1 MKKVI
6 GILAAALILSGCG
19 SSSDNHEIK
28 KTSFMKEGKNSLYA
42 LYNTKGQRYTKDMY
56 KTYTPFEGGYLVTNE
71 SDQTGYISNT
81 GKTIIKPGRYTSL
94 KTQGNMLVGESQPQT
109 GLYLSASSL
118 NMTENTLTQVFAN
131 DAVVW
136 STNDNDVIDI
146 NQEGYVYAKHAGT
159 ATLTATKDNASV
171 TCVIKVEALHP
182 YLSQES
188 LDVYTSEPAT
198 LTVNDFGARTIEWK
212 SKDPKIATVDNGV
225 IQGLKPGKTTIIAK
239 VGDDT
244 LKCKIKV
251 KRKTLKISQNEATL
265 YTGEEGQYGIENAY
279 PDIKWET
286 SNANVVT
293 VADGHIWAI
302 NPGKATIKATS
313 NGQTVKS
320 KVTVKKRTQRL
331 DQTKVTLLT
340 EQKVVLNVLDKK
352 NPEEV
357 VQWSSNKKKIASVNE
372 FGEVT
377 GLKKG
382 KAVIT
387 AKVGKKKY
395 KATITVK
402 KRQIKINPSKTTIEK
417 DQHIFLQ
424 VLNKK
429 DEDQAVWTTSND
441 QVVIVAPDTGEI
453 AGVKPGKATITVQ
466 AGNQKAKAKIT
477 VKAKPLSLSET
488 KIEMDE
494 ESDYGLSIN
503 NYENQKVKWTTS
515 DKTIAIVD
523 NGTIHANKAGKV
535 TITATIDKKDYTCD
549 VTVHKLIKVIDQ
561 KEMTV
566 IKGGQ
571 GQLSVTNVNP
581 EEVKWDSSDLNIATV
596 ENGTVYGI
604 RTGKVTITAT
614 VGKKKHT
621 SEVTVIR
628 NPETETKTRAADIS
642 LGGIEVLNTKG
653 KVLYKSSTKSGLLK
667 TDLPVIVKGKTYK
680 VVNNG
685 KTLYAGKKKVYYAS
699 SIDDASIVGFE
710 DSINVYFKNGKKSS
724 IKEVGNYSILASRKN
739 QAILYDADNQN
750 TLAVIGT
757 KIYSNDYALTGAEIT
772 NKNNVV
778 LTADDTVSLYRNG
791 EIVPTNSNFKDN
803 THFISRNKKIAYGP
817 HTVYNGKKTSELKN
831 VQVYPYA
838 YELSVSRYP
847 GFVKGKGYAYYDF
860 NGKKVS
866 PYYQEANQYDENK
879 CAIVQLKNGKYE
891 LINAEGENVL
901 KSSYPRL
908 EFIGN
913 SYYAAYNKNGQ
924 FKVYDCNG
932 KEALSDV
939 YTKIP
944 EKAAIVFD
952 GHPYLALEKNGRSY
966 IYDVDND
973 MKEIYSIEKEIVLHD
988 EGYFTIGDQYYTLTG
1003 QKIK

>member
-19 SSSDNHEIK
+19 SSSDNHDVK
-28 KTSFMKEGKNSLYA
+28 KSSFMKEGKNSLYA

-56 KTYTPFEGGYLVTNE
+56 KAYTPFEGGYLVTDAN
-71 SDQTGYISNT
+71 DQTGYISNT
-81 GKTIIKPGRYTSL
+81 GKTIVKPGRYTSL
-94 KTQGNMLVGESQPQT
+94 KTQGNMLVGETQPQT
-109 GLYLSASSL
+109 RLYLSASTL
-118 NMTENTLTQVFAN
+118 EMTENTLTQVFAN

-136 STNDNDVIDI
+136 STNDNDVINI
-146 NQEGYVYAKHAGT
+146 NQQGYVYAKHAGT
-159 ATLTATKDNASV
+159 AVLTATKDNASV
-171 TCVIKVEALHP
+171 TCVIKVKALHP
-182 YLSQES
+182 YFDHDS
-188 LDVYTSEPAT
+188 LDVYTLEPAT
-198 LTVNDFGARTIEWK
+198 LTVNDYGARTIEWK
-212 SKDPKIATVDNGV
+212 SKDPKIATVENGV
-225 IQGLKPGKTTIIAK
+225 IQGLKPGTTTISAK

-244 LKCKIKV
+244 LECKVKV
-251 KRKTLKISQNEATL
+251 KRKTFKISHKEATF
-265 YTGEEGQYGIENAY
+265 YVGDEGQLGIENAY

-286 SNANVVT
+286 SNAAVAT
-293 VADGHIWAI
+293 VANGHIWTMS
-302 NPGKATIKATS
+302 PGKATLKATS
-313 NGQTVKS
+313 NGQTVKCV
-320 KVTVKKRTQRL
+320 VTVKKRVPRL

-340 EQKVVLNVLDKK
+340 DQKVVLNILDKA
-352 NPEEV
+352 NPEDV

-387 AKVGKKKY
+387 AKIGKKKY
-395 KATITVK
+395 KATVTVK
-402 KRQIKINPSKTTIEK
+402 KRQIKINPAKTTIEK
-417 DQHIFLQ
+417 NQHIFLQ
-424 VLNKK
+424 LLNKK

-441 QVVIVAPDTGEI
+441 KVVIVAQSGEI
-453 AGVKPGKATITVQ
+453 AGVKPGKATITAQV
-466 AGNQKAKAKIT
+466 GKQKAKAEIT

-494 ESDYGLSIN
+494 ESDEALSIN
-503 NYENQKVKWTTS
+503 NYENQKVEWSSS
-515 DKTIAIVD
+515 DKSIATVE
-523 NGTIHANKAGKV
+523 NGIIHAKKEGTV
-535 TITATIDKKDYTCD
+535 TITATIDKKDYTCK

-571 GQLSVTNVNP
+571 GQLTITNVDP
-581 EEVKWDSSDLNIATV
+581 EKIKWDTSDYGIATV
-596 ENGTVYGI
+596 ANGTVYGLKTGKATI
-604 RTGKVTITAT
+604 TGKV
-614 VGKKKHT
+614 GKKTYTCK
-621 SEVTVIR
+621 VTVVR
-628 NPETETKTRAADIS
+628 NPDTETKTKAADIS

-653 KVLYKSSTKSGLLK
+653 KVLYKSSAKTGLLK
-667 TDLPVIVKGKTYK
+667 TNLPVVVKDKTYK
-680 VVNNG
+680 VINNG
-685 KTLYAGKKKVYYAS
+685 KTIYEGKKKVYYAS
-699 SIDDASIVGFE
+699 SYEDASIVAFN
-710 DSINVYFKNGKKSS
+710 DSINIYLKNGKKTS
-724 IKEVGNYSILASRKN
+724 IKEIGNYSILASRKD
-739 QAILYDADNQN
+739 QAILYDAYNKN
-750 TLAVIGT
+750 TLGVIGT
-757 KIYSNDYALTGAEIT
+757 KVYSNEYALTRAEIT
-772 NKNNVV
+772 KRNNVV
-778 LTADDTVSLYRNG
+778 LTAGDVVSLYKDG
-791 EIVPTNSNFKDN
+791 QIIPTNSNYKDN

-817 HTVYNGKKTSELKN
+817 HTVYNGKKTTELKG

-838 YELSVSRYP
+838 YELTVSRYP

-879 CAIVQLKNGKYE
+879 CAIVQLKNNKYE

-901 KSSYPRL
+901 KESYPRL

-932 KEALSDV
+932 KEALSDI

-944 EKAAIVFD
+944 ETAAIVFD

-966 IYDVDND
+966 IYDVDNG
-973 MKEIYSIEKEIVLHD
+973 MKEIYSIEKEIVLHE
-988 EGYFTIGDQYYTLTG
+988 EGYFTIGDKYYTLTG

>member
-19 SSSDNHEIK
+19 SSSDNHDVK
-28 KTSFMKEGKNSLYA
+28 KSSFMKEGKNSLYA

-56 KTYTPFEGGYLVTNE
+56 KAYTPFEGGYLVTDAN
-71 SDQTGYISNT
+71 DQTGYISNT
-81 GKTIIKPGRYTSL
+81 GKTIVKPGRYTSL
-94 KTQGNMLVGESQPQT
+94 KTQGNMLVGETQPQT
-109 GLYLSASSL
+109 RLYLSASTL
-118 NMTENTLTQVFAN
+118 EMTENTLTQVFAN

-136 STNDNDVIDI
+136 STNDNDVINI
-146 NQEGYVYAKHAGT
+146 NQQGYVYAKHAGT
-159 ATLTATKDNASV
+159 AVLTATKDNASV
-171 TCVIKVEALHP
+171 TCVIKVKALHP
-182 YLSQES
+182 YFDHDS
-188 LDVYTSEPAT
+188 LDVYTLEPAT
-198 LTVNDFGARTIEWK
+198 LTVNDYGARTIKWK
-212 SKDPKIATVDNGV
+212 SKDPKIATVENGV
-225 IQGLKPGKTTIIAK
+225 IQGLKPGTTTISAK

-244 LKCKIKV
+244 LECKVKV
-251 KRKTLKISQNEATL
+251 KRKTFKISHKEATF
-265 YTGEEGQYGIENAY
+265 YVGDEGQLGIENAY

-286 SNANVVT
+286 SNAAVAT
-293 VADGHIWAI
+293 VANGHIWTMS
-302 NPGKATIKATS
+302 PGKATLKATS
-313 NGQTVKS
+313 NGQTVKCV
-320 KVTVKKRTQRL
+320 VTVKKRVPRL

-340 EQKVVLNVLDKK
+340 DQKVVLNILDKA
-352 NPEEV
+352 NPEDV

-387 AKVGKKKY
+387 AKIGKKKY
-395 KATITVK
+395 KATVTVK
-402 KRQIKINPSKTTIEK
+402 KRQIKINPAKTTIEK
-417 DQHIFLQ
+417 NQHIFLQ
-424 VLNKK
+424 LLNKK

-441 QVVIVAPDTGEI
+441 KVVIVAQSGEI
-453 AGVKPGKATITVQ
+453 AGVKPGKATITAQV
-466 AGNQKAKAKIT
+466 GKQKAKAEIT

-494 ESDYGLSIN
+494 ESDEALSIN
-503 NYENQKVKWTTS
+503 NYENQKVEWSSS
-515 DKTIAIVD
+515 DKSIATVE
-523 NGTIHANKAGKV
+523 NGIIHAKKEGTV
-535 TITATIDKKDYTCD
+535 TITATIDKKDYTCK

-571 GQLSVTNVNP
+571 GQLTITNVDP
-581 EEVKWDSSDLNIATV
+581 EKIKWDTSDYGIATV
-596 ENGTVYGI
+596 ANGTVYGLKTGKATI
-604 RTGKVTITAT
+604 TGKV
-614 VGKKKHT
+614 GKKTYTCK
-621 SEVTVIR
+621 VTVVR
-628 NPETETKTRAADIS
+628 NPDTETKTKAADIS

-653 KVLYKSSTKSGLLK
+653 KVLYKSSTKTGLLK
-667 TDLPVIVKGKTYK
+667 TNLPVVVKDKTYK
-680 VVNNG
+680 VINNG
-685 KTLYAGKKKVYYAS
+685 KSIYEGKKKVYYAS
-699 SIDDASIVGFE
+699 SYEDASIVAFN
-710 DSINVYFKNGKKSS
+710 DSINIYLKNGKKTS
-724 IKEVGNYSILASRKN
+724 IKEVGNYSILASRKD
-739 QAILYDADNQN
+739 QAILYDAYNKN
-750 TLAVIGT
+750 TLGVIGT
-757 KIYSNDYALTGAEIT
+757 KVYSNEYALTRAEIT
-772 NKNNVV
+772 KRNNVV
-778 LTADDTVSLYRNG
+778 LTAGDVVSLYKDG
-791 EIVPTNSNFKDN
+791 QIIPTNSNYKDD

-817 HTVYNGKKTSELKN
+817 HTVYNGKKTTELKG

-838 YELSVSRYP
+838 YELTVSRYP

-879 CAIVQLKNGKYE
+879 CAIVQLKNNKYE

-901 KSSYPRL
+901 KESYPRL

-932 KEALSDV
+932 KEALSDI

-944 EKAAIVFD
+944 ETAAIVFD

-966 IYDVDND
+966 IYDVDNG
-973 MKEIYSIEKEIVLHD
+973 MKEIYSIEKEIVLHE
-988 EGYFTIGDQYYTLTG
+988 EGYFTIGDKYYTLTG

>member
-19 SSSDNHEIK
+19 SSSDNHDVK
-28 KTSFMKEGKNSLYA
+28 KSSFMKEGKNSLYA

-56 KTYTPFEGGYLVTNE
+56 KAYTPFEGGYLVTDAN
-71 SDQTGYISNT
+71 DQTGYISNT
-81 GKTIIKPGRYTSL
+81 GKTIVKPGRYTSL
-94 KTQGNMLVGESQPQT
+94 KTQGNMLVGETQPQT
-109 GLYLSASSL
+109 RLYLSASTL
-118 NMTENTLTQVFAN
+118 EMTENTLTQVFAN

-136 STNDNDVIDI
+136 STNDNDVINI
-146 NQEGYVYAKHAGT
+146 NQQGYVYAKHAGT
-159 ATLTATKDNASV
+159 AVLTATKDNASV
-171 TCVIKVEALHP
+171 TCEIKVKALHP
-182 YLSQES
+182 YFDHDS
-188 LDVYTSEPAT
+188 LDVYTLEPAT
-198 LTVNDFGARTIEWK
+198 LTVNDYGARTIEWK
-212 SKDPKIATVDNGV
+212 SKDPKIATVENGV
-225 IQGLKPGKTTIIAK
+225 IQGLKPGTTTISAK

-244 LKCKIKV
+244 LECKVKV
-251 KRKTLKISQNEATL
+251 KRKTFKISHKEATF
-265 YTGEEGQYGIENAY
+265 YVGDEGQLGIENAY

-286 SNANVVT
+286 SNAAVAT
-293 VADGHIWAI
+293 VANGHIWTMS
-302 NPGKATIKATS
+302 PGKATLKATS
-313 NGQTVKS
+313 NGQTVKCV
-320 KVTVKKRTQRL
+320 VTVKKRVPRL

-340 EQKVVLNVLDKK
+340 DQKVVLNILDKA
-352 NPEEV
+352 NPEDI

-387 AKVGKKKY
+387 AKIGKKKY
-395 KATITVK
+395 KATVTVK
-402 KRQIKINPSKTTIEK
+402 KRQIKINPAKTTIEK
-417 DQHIFLQ
+417 NQHIFLQ
-424 VLNKK
+424 LLNKK

-441 QVVIVAPDTGEI
+441 KVVIVAQSGEI
-453 AGVKPGKATITVQ
+453 AGVKPGKATITAQV
-466 AGNQKAKAKIT
+466 GKQKAKAEIT

-494 ESDYGLSIN
+494 ESDEALSIN
-503 NYENQKVKWTTS
+503 NYENQKVEWSSS
-515 DKTIAIVD
+515 DKSIATVE
-523 NGTIHANKAGKV
+523 NGIIHAKKEGTV
-535 TITATIDKKDYTCD
+535 TITATIDKKDYTCK

-571 GQLSVTNVNP
+571 GQLTITNVDP
-581 EEVKWDSSDLNIATV
+581 EKIKWDTSDYGIATV
-596 ENGTVYGI
+596 ANGTVYGLKTGKATI
-604 RTGKVTITAT
+604 TGKV
-614 VGKKKHT
+614 GKKTYTCK
-621 SEVTVIR
+621 VTVVR
-628 NPETETKTRAADIS
+628 NPDTETKTKAADIS

-653 KVLYKSSTKSGLLK
+653 KVLYKSSAKTGLLK
-667 TDLPVIVKGKTYK
+667 TNLPVVVKDKTYK
-680 VVNNG
+680 VINNG
-685 KTLYAGKKKVYYAS
+685 KTIYEGKKKVYYAS
-699 SIDDASIVGFE
+699 SYEDASIVAFN
-710 DSINVYFKNGKKSS
+710 DSINIYLKNGKKTS
-724 IKEVGNYSILASRKN
+724 IKEVGNYSILASRKD
-739 QAILYDADNQN
+739 QAILYDAYNKN
-750 TLAVIGT
+750 TLGVIGT
-757 KIYSNDYALTGAEIT
+757 KVYSNEYALTRAEIT
-772 NKNNVV
+772 KRNNVV
-778 LTADDTVSLYRNG
+778 LTAGDVVSLYKDG
-791 EIVPTNSNFKDN
+791 QIIPTNSNYKDN

-817 HTVYNGKKTSELKN
+817 HTVYNGKKTTELKG

-838 YELSVSRYP
+838 YELTVSRYP

-879 CAIVQLKNGKYE
+879 CAIVQLKNNKYE

-901 KSSYPRL
+901 KESYPRL

-932 KEALSDV
+932 KEALSDI

-944 EKAAIVFD
+944 ETAAIVFD

-966 IYDVDND
+966 IYDVDNG
-973 MKEIYSIEKEIVLHD
+973 MKEIYSIEKEIVLHE
-988 EGYFTIGDQYYTLTG
+988 EGYFTIGDKYYTLTG

>member
-19 SSSDNHEIK
+19 SSSDNHDVK
-28 KTSFMKEGKNSLYA
+28 KSSFMKEGKNSLYA

-56 KTYTPFEGGYLVTNE
+56 KAYTPFEGGYLVTDAN
-71 SDQTGYISNT
+71 DQTGYISNT
-81 GKTIIKPGRYTSL
+81 GKTIVKPGRYTSL
-94 KTQGNMLVGESQPQT
+94 KTQGNMLVGETQPQT
-109 GLYLSASSL
+109 RLYLSASTL
-118 NMTENTLTQVFAN
+118 EMTENTLTQVFAN

-136 STNDNDVIDI
+136 STNDNDVINI
-146 NQEGYVYAKHAGT
+146 NQQGYVYAKHAGT
-159 ATLTATKDNASV
+159 AVLTATKDNASV
-171 TCVIKVEALHP
+171 TCVIKVKALHP
-182 YLSQES
+182 YFDHDS
-188 LDVYTSEPAT
+188 LDVYTLEPAT
-198 LTVNDFGARTIEWK
+198 LTVNDYGARTIKWK
-212 SKDPKIATVDNGV
+212 SKDPKIATVENGV
-225 IQGLKPGKTTIIAK
+225 IQGLKPGTTTISAK

-244 LKCKIKV
+244 LECKVKV
-251 KRKTLKISQNEATL
+251 KRKTFKISHKEATF
-265 YTGEEGQYGIENAY
+265 YVGDEGQLGIENAY

-286 SNANVVT
+286 SNAAVAT
-293 VADGHIWAI
+293 VANGHIWTMGS
-302 NPGKATIKATS
+302 GKATLKATS
-313 NGQTVKS
+313 NGQTVKCV
-320 KVTVKKRTQRL
+320 VTVKKRVPRL

-340 EQKVVLNVLDKK
+340 DQKVVLNILDKA
-352 NPEEV
+352 NPEDV

-387 AKVGKKKY
+387 AKIGKKKY
-395 KATITVK
+395 KATVTVK
-402 KRQIKINPSKTTIEK
+402 KRQIKINPAKTTIEK
-417 DQHIFLQ
+417 NQHIFLQ
-424 VLNKK
+424 LLNKK

-441 QVVIVAPDTGEI
+441 KVVIVAQSGEI
-453 AGVKPGKATITVQ
+453 AGVKPGKATITAQV
-466 AGNQKAKAKIT
+466 GKQKAKAEIT

-494 ESDYGLSIN
+494 ESDEALSIN
-503 NYENQKVKWTTS
+503 NYENQKVEWSSS
-515 DKTIAIVD
+515 DESIATVE
-523 NGTIHANKAGKV
+523 NGIIHAKKEGTV
-535 TITATIDKKDYTCD
+535 TITATIDKKDYTCK

-571 GQLSVTNVNP
+571 GQLTITNVDP
-581 EEVKWDSSDLNIATV
+581 EKIKWDTSDYGIATV
-596 ENGTVYGI
+596 ANGTVYGMKTGKATI
-604 RTGKVTITAT
+604 TGKV
-614 VGKKKHT
+614 GKKTYTCK
-621 SEVTVIR
+621 VTVVR
-628 NPETETKTRAADIS
+628 NPDTETKTKAADIS

-653 KVLYKSSTKSGLLK
+653 KVLYKSSAKTGLLK
-667 TDLPVIVKGKTYK
+667 TNLPVVVKDKTYK
-680 VVNNG
+680 VINNG
-685 KTLYAGKKKVYYAS
+685 KTIYEGKKKVYYAS
-699 SIDDASIVGFE
+699 SYEDASIVAFN
-710 DSINVYFKNGKKSS
+710 DSINIYLKNGKKTS
-724 IKEVGNYSILASRKN
+724 IKEVGNYSILASRKD
-739 QAILYDADNQN
+739 QAILYDAYNKN
-750 TLAVIGT
+750 TLGVIGT
-757 KIYSNDYALTGAEIT
+757 KVYSNEYALTRAEIT
-772 NKNNVV
+772 KKNNVV
-778 LTADDTVSLYRNG
+778 LTAGDVVSLYKDG
-791 EIVPTNSNFKDN
+791 QIIPTNSNYKDN

-817 HTVYNGKKTSELKN
+817 HTVYNGKKTTELKG

-838 YELSVSRYP
+838 YELTVSRYP

-879 CAIVQLKNGKYE
+879 CAIVQLKNNKYE

-901 KSSYPRL
+901 KESYPRL

-932 KEALSDV
+932 KEALSDI

-944 EKAAIVFD
+944 ETAAIVFD

-966 IYDVDND
+966 IYDVDNG
-973 MKEIYSIEKEIVLHD
+973 MKEIYSIEKEIVLHE
-988 EGYFTIGDQYYTLTG
+988 EGYFTIGDKYYTLTG

>member
-19 SSSDNHEIK
+19 SSSDNHDVK
-28 KTSFMKEGKNSLYA
+28 KSSFMKEGKNSLYA

-56 KTYTPFEGGYLVTNE
+56 KAYTPFEGGYLVTDAN
-71 SDQTGYISNT
+71 DQTGYISNT
-81 GKTIIKPGRYTSL
+81 GKTIVKPGRYTSL
-94 KTQGNMLVGESQPQT
+94 KTQGNMLVGETQPQT
-109 GLYLSASSL
+109 RLYLSASTL
-118 NMTENTLTQVFAN
+118 EMTENTLTQVFAN

-136 STNDNDVIDI
+136 STNDNDVINI
-146 NQEGYVYAKHAGT
+146 NQQGYVYAKHAGT
-159 ATLTATKDNASV
+159 AVLTATKDNASV
-171 TCVIKVEALHP
+171 TCVIRVKALHP
-182 YLSQES
+182 YFDHDS
-188 LDVYTSEPAT
+188 LDVYTLEPAT
-198 LTVNDFGARTIEWK
+198 LTVNDYGARTIKWK
-212 SKDPKIATVDNGV
+212 SKDPKIATVENGV
-225 IQGLKPGKTTIIAK
+225 IQGLKPGTTTISAK

-244 LKCKIKV
+244 LECKVKV
-251 KRKTLKISQNEATL
+251 KRKTFKISHKEATF
-265 YTGEEGQYGIENAY
+265 YVGDEGQLGIENAY

-286 SNANVVT
+286 SNAAVAT
-293 VADGHIWAI
+293 VANGHIWTMS
-302 NPGKATIKATS
+302 PGKATLKATS
-313 NGQTVKS
+313 NGQTVKCV
-320 KVTVKKRTQRL
+320 VTVKKRVPRL

-340 EQKVVLNVLDKK
+340 DQKVVLNILDKA
-352 NPEEV
+352 NPEDV

-387 AKVGKKKY
+387 AKIGKKKY
-395 KATITVK
+395 KATVTVK
-402 KRQIKINPSKTTIEK
+402 KRQIKINPAKTTIEK
-417 DQHIFLQ
+417 NQHIFLQ
-424 VLNKK
+424 LLNKK

-441 QVVIVAPDTGEI
+441 KVVIVAQSGEI
-453 AGVKPGKATITVQ
+453 AGVKPGKATITAQV
-466 AGNQKAKAKIT
+466 GKQKAKAEIT

-494 ESDYGLSIN
+494 ESDEALSIN
-503 NYENQKVKWTTS
+503 NYENQKVEWSSS
-515 DKTIAIVD
+515 DKSIATVE
-523 NGTIHANKAGKV
+523 NGIIHAKKEGTV
-535 TITATIDKKDYTCD
+535 TITATIDKKDYTCK

-571 GQLSVTNVNP
+571 GQLTITNVDP
-581 EEVKWDSSDLNIATV
+581 EKIKWDTSDYGIATV
-596 ENGTVYGI
+596 ANGTVYGLKTGKATI
-604 RTGKVTITAT
+604 TGKV
-614 VGKKKHT
+614 GKKTYTCK
-621 SEVTVIR
+621 VTVVR
-628 NPETETKTRAADIS
+628 NPDTETKTKAADIS

-653 KVLYKSSTKSGLLK
+653 KVLYKSSTKTGLLK
-667 TDLPVIVKGKTYK
+667 TNLPVVVKDKTYK
-680 VVNNG
+680 VINNG
-685 KTLYAGKKKVYYAS
+685 KTIYEGKKKVYYAS
-699 SIDDASIVGFE
+699 SYEDASIVAFN
-710 DSINVYFKNGKKSS
+710 DSINIYLKNGKKTS
-724 IKEVGNYSILASRKN
+724 IKEVGNYSILASRKD
-739 QAILYDADNQN
+739 QAILYDAYNKN
-750 TLAVIGT
+750 TLGVIGT
-757 KIYSNDYALTGAEIT
+757 KVYSNEYALTRAEIT
-772 NKNNVV
+772 KRNNVV
-778 LTADDTVSLYRNG
+778 LTAGDVVSLYKDG
-791 EIVPTNSNFKDN
+791 QIIPTNSNYKDN

-817 HTVYNGKKTSELKN
+817 HTVYNGKKTTELKG

-838 YELSVSRYP
+838 YELTVSRYP

-879 CAIVQLKNGKYE
+879 CAIVQLKNNKYE

-901 KSSYPRL
+901 KESYPRL

-932 KEALSDV
+932 KEALSDI

-944 EKAAIVFD
+944 ETAAIVFD

-966 IYDVDND
+966 IYDVDNG
-973 MKEIYSIEKEIVLHD
+973 MKEIYSIEKEIVLHE
-988 EGYFTIGDQYYTLTG
+988 EGYFTIGDKYYTLTG

>member
-19 SSSDNHEIK
+19 SSSDNHDVK
-28 KTSFMKEGKNSLYA
+28 KSSFMKEGKNSLYA

-56 KTYTPFEGGYLVTNE
+56 KAYTPFEGGYLVTDAN
-71 SDQTGYISNT
+71 DQTGYISNT
-81 GKTIIKPGRYTSL
+81 GKTIVKPGRYTSL
-94 KTQGNMLVGESQPQT
+94 KTQGNMLVGETQPQT
-109 GLYLSASSL
+109 RLYLSASTL
-118 NMTENTLTQVFAN
+118 EITENTLTQVFAN

-136 STNDNDVIDI
+136 STNDNDVINI
-146 NQEGYVYAKHAGT
+146 NQQGYVYAKHAGI
-159 ATLTATKDNASV
+159 AVLTATKDNASV
-171 TCVIKVEALHP
+171 TCVIKVKALHP
-182 YLSQES
+182 YFDHDS
-188 LDVYTSEPAT
+188 LDVYTLEPAT
-198 LTVNDFGARTIEWK
+198 LTVNDYGARTIKWK
-212 SKDPKIATVDNGV
+212 SKDPKIATVENGV
-225 IQGLKPGKTTIIAK
+225 IQGLKPGTTTISAK

-244 LKCKIKV
+244 LECKVKV
-251 KRKTLKISQNEATL
+251 KRKTFKISHKEATF
-265 YTGEEGQYGIENAY
+265 YVGDEGQLGIENAY

-286 SNANVVT
+286 SNAAVAT
-293 VADGHIWAI
+293 VANGHIWTMS
-302 NPGKATIKATS
+302 PGKATLKATS
-313 NGQTVKS
+313 NGQTVKCV
-320 KVTVKKRTQRL
+320 VTVKKRVPRL

-340 EQKVVLNVLDKK
+340 DQKVVLNILDKA
-352 NPEEV
+352 NPEDV

-387 AKVGKKKY
+387 AKIGKKKY
-395 KATITVK
+395 KATVTVK
-402 KRQIKINPSKTTIEK
+402 KRQIKINPAKTTIEK
-417 DQHIFLQ
+417 NQHIFLQ
-424 VLNKK
+424 LLNKK

-441 QVVIVAPDTGEI
+441 KVVIVAQSGEI
-453 AGVKPGKATITVQ
+453 AGVKPGKATITAQV
-466 AGNQKAKAKIT
+466 GKQKAKAEIT

-494 ESDYGLSIN
+494 ESDEALSIN
-503 NYENQKVKWTTS
+503 NYENQKVEWSSS
-515 DKTIAIVD
+515 DKSIATVE
-523 NGTIHANKAGKV
+523 NGIIHAKKEGTV
-535 TITATIDKKDYTCD
+535 TITATIDKKDYTCK

-571 GQLSVTNVNP
+571 GQLTITNVDP
-581 EEVKWDSSDLNIATV
+581 EKIKWDTSDYGIATV
-596 ENGTVYGI
+596 ANGTVYGLKTGKATI
-604 RTGKVTITAT
+604 TGKV
-614 VGKKKHT
+614 GKKTYTCK
-621 SEVTVIR
+621 VTVVR
-628 NPETETKTRAADIS
+628 NPDTETKTKAADIS

-653 KVLYKSSTKSGLLK
+653 KVLYKSSAKTGLLK
-667 TDLPVIVKGKTYK
+667 TNLPVVVKDKTYK
-680 VVNNG
+680 VINNG
-685 KTLYAGKKKVYYAS
+685 KTIYEGKKKVYYAS
-699 SIDDASIVGFE
+699 SYEDASIVAFN
-710 DSINVYFKNGKKSS
+710 DSINIYLKNGKKTS
-724 IKEVGNYSILASRKN
+724 IKEVGNYSILASRKD
-739 QAILYDADNQN
+739 QAILYDAYNKN
-750 TLAVIGT
+750 TLGVIGT
-757 KIYSNDYALTGAEIT
+757 KVYSNEYALTRAEIT
-772 NKNNVV
+772 KRNNVV
-778 LTADDTVSLYRNG
+778 LTAGDVVSLYKDG
-791 EIVPTNSNFKDN
+791 QIIPTNSNYKDN

-817 HTVYNGKKTSELKN
+817 HTVYNGKKTTELKG

-838 YELSVSRYP
+838 YELTVSRYP

-879 CAIVQLKNGKYE
+879 CAIVQLKNNKYE

-901 KSSYPRL
+901 KESYPRL

-932 KEALSDV
+932 KEALSDI

-944 EKAAIVFD
+944 ETAAIVFD

-966 IYDVDND
+966 IYDVDNG
-973 MKEIYSIEKEIVLHD
+973 MKEIYSIEKEIVLHE
-988 EGYFTIGDQYYTLTG
+988 EGYFTIGDKYYTLTG

>member
-6 GILAAALILSGCG
+6 GILTAALILSGCG
-19 SSSDNHEIK
+19 SSSDNHDVK
-28 KTSFMKEGKNSLYA
+28 KSSFMKEGKNSLYA

-56 KTYTPFEGGYLVTNE
+56 KAYTPFEGGYLVTDAN
-71 SDQTGYISNT
+71 DQTGYISNT
-81 GKTIIKPGRYTSL
+81 GKTIVKPGRYTSL
-94 KTQGNMLVGESQPQT
+94 KTQGNMLVGETQPQT
-109 GLYLSASSL
+109 RLYLSASSL
-118 NMTENTLTQVFAN
+118 EMTENTLTQVFAN

-159 ATLTATKDNASV
+159 AVLTATKDNAFV
-171 TCVIKVEALHP
+171 TCVIKVAALHP
-182 YLSQES
+182 YFDHES

-198 LTVNDFGARTIEWK
+198 LTVNDYGARTIEWK
-212 SKDPKIATVDNGV
+212 SKDPKIATVENGV
-225 IQGLKPGKTTIIAK
+225 IQGLKPGTTTISAK

-244 LKCKIKV
+244 LKCKVKV
-251 KRKTLKISQNEATL
+251 KRKKLKISQNEATL

-320 KVTVKKRTQRL
+320 KVTVKKRVPRL

-340 EQKVVLNVLDKK
+340 DQKVVLNILDKA
-352 NPEEV
+352 NPEDA

-387 AKVGKKKY
+387 AKIGKKKY
-395 KATITVK
+395 KATVTVK
-402 KRQIKINPSKTTIEK
+402 KRQIKINPAKTTIEK

-424 VLNKK
+424 LLNKK

-441 QVVIVAPDTGEI
+441 KVVIVAQSGEI

-466 AGNQKAKAKIT
+466 AGNQKAKAEIT

-494 ESDYGLSIN
+494 GSDEALSIN
-503 NYENQKVKWTTS
+503 NYENQKVEWTSS
-515 DKTIAIVD
+515 DESIATVE
-523 NGTIHANKAGKV
+523 NGIIHAKKEGKV

-566 IKGGQ
+566 IKGSQ
-571 GQLSVTNVNP
+571 GQLTITNVDP
-581 EEVKWDSSDLNIATV
+581 EKIKWDSSDYDIATV
-596 ENGTVYGI
+596 ANGTVYGMKTGKATI
-604 RTGKVTITAT
+604 TGKV
-614 VGKKKHT
+614 GKKTYTCK
-621 SEVTVIR
+621 VTVVR
-628 NPETETKTRAADIS
+628 NPDTETKTKAADVS

-667 TDLPVIVKGKTYK
+667 TDLPIIVKGKTYK
-680 VVNNG
+680 VVNND
-685 KTLYAGKKKVYYAS
+685 KTLYVGKKKVYYAS
-699 SIDDASIVGFE
+699 SYEDASIVAFN
-710 DSINVYFKNGKKSS
+710 DSINIYLKNGKKTS

-750 TLAVIGT
+750 TLGVIGT
-757 KIYSNDYALTGAEIT
+757 KVYSNDYALTGAEIT

-778 LTADDTVSLYRNG
+778 LTAGDVVSLYKDG
-791 EIVPTNSNFKDN
+791 KIIPTNSNYKDN
-803 THFISRNKKIAYGP
+803 TQFISRNKKIAYGP
-817 HTVYNGKKTSELKN
+817 HTVYNGKKTSELKG

-838 YELSVSRYP
+838 YELTVSRYP

-879 CAIVQLKNGKYE
+879 CAIVQLKNNKYE

-901 KSSYPRL
+901 KESYPRL

-932 KEALSDV
+932 KEALSDI

-944 EKAAIVFD
+944 ETAAIVFD

-966 IYDVDND
+966 IYDVDNG
-973 MKEIYSIEKEIVLHD
+973 MKEIYSIEKEIVLHE
-988 EGYFTIGDQYYTLTG
+988 EGYFTIGDKYYTLTG

>member
-19 SSSDNHEIK
+19 SSSDNHDVK
-28 KTSFMKEGKNSLYA
+28 KSSFMKEGKNSLYA

-56 KTYTPFEGGYLVTNE
+56 KTYTPFEGGYLVTDAN
-71 SDQTGYISNT
+71 DQTGYISNT
-81 GKTIIKPGRYTSL
+81 GKTIVKPGRYTSL
-94 KTQGNMLVGESQPQT
+94 KTQGNMLVGENQPQT
-109 GLYLSASSL
+109 RLYLSASTL
-118 NMTENTLTQVFAN
+118 EMTENTLTQVFAN

-136 STNDNDVIDI
+136 STNDNDVINI
-146 NQEGYVYAKHAGT
+146 NQQGYVYAKHAGT
-159 ATLTATKDNASV
+159 AVLTATKDNASV

-182 YLSQES
+182 YFDHES

-198 LTVNDFGARTIEWK
+198 LTVNDYGARTIEWK
-212 SKDPKIATVDNGV
+212 SKDPKIATVENGV
-225 IQGLKPGKTTIIAK
+225 IQGLKPGTTTISAK

-244 LKCKIKV
+244 LECKVKV
-251 KRKTLKISQNEATL
+251 KRKTFKISHKEATF
-265 YTGEEGQYGIENAY
+265 YAGDEGQLGIENAY

-286 SNANVVT
+286 SNAAVAT
-293 VADGHIWAI
+293 VANGHIWTMS
-302 NPGKATIKATS
+302 PGKATLKATS
-313 NGQTVKS
+313 NGQTVKCV
-320 KVTVKKRTQRL
+320 VTVKKRVPRL

-340 EQKVVLNVLDKK
+340 DQKVVLNILDKA
-352 NPEEV
+352 NPEDV

-387 AKVGKKKY
+387 AKIGKKKY
-395 KATITVK
+395 KATVTVK
-402 KRQIKINPSKTTIEK
+402 KRQIKINPAKTTIEK

-424 VLNKK
+424 LLNKK

-441 QVVIVAPDTGEI
+441 KVVIVAQSGEI
-453 AGVKPGKATITVQ
+453 AGVKPGKATITAQV
-466 AGNQKAKAKIT
+466 GKQKAKAEIT

-494 ESDYGLSIN
+494 GSDEALSIN
-503 NYENQKVKWTTS
+503 NYENQKVKWTSS
-515 DKTIAIVD
+515 DESIATVE
-523 NGTIHANKAGKV
+523 NGIIHAKKEGKV

-549 VTVHKLIKVIDQ
+549 VTVNKLVKVIDQ

-571 GQLSVTNVNP
+571 GQLTITNVDP
-581 EEVKWDSSDLNIATV
+581 EKIKWGTSDYGIATV
-596 ENGTVYGI
+596 ANGTVYGLKTGKATI
-604 RTGKVTITAT
+604 TGKV
-614 VGKKKHT
+614 GKKTYTCK
-621 SEVTVIR
+621 VTVVR
-628 NPETETKTRAADIS
+628 NPDTETKTKAADVS

-653 KVLYKSSTKSGLLK
+653 KVLYKSSAKTGLLK
-667 TDLPVIVKGKTYK
+667 TNLPVVVKGKTYK
-680 VVNNG
+680 VINNG
-685 KTLYAGKKKVYYAS
+685 KTIYEGKKKVYYAS
-699 SIDDASIVGFE
+699 SYEDASIVAFN
-710 DSINVYFKNGKKSS
+710 DSINIYLKNGKKTS
-724 IKEVGNYSILASRKN
+724 IKEVGNYSILASRKD
-739 QAILYDADNQN
+739 QAILYDAYNQN
-750 TLAVIGT
+750 TLGVIGT
-757 KIYSNDYALTGAEIT
+757 KVYSNDYALTSAEIT
-772 NKNNVV
+772 KKNNVV
-778 LTADDTVSLYRNG
+778 LTAGDVVSLYKDG
-791 EIVPTNSNFKDN
+791 QIIPTNSNYKDN

-817 HTVYNGKKTSELKN
+817 HTVYNGKKKTELKG

-838 YELSVSRYP
+838 YELTVSRYP

-879 CAIVQLKNGKYE
+879 CAIVQLKNNKYE

-901 KSSYPRL
+901 KESYPRL

-932 KEALSDV
+932 KEALSDI

-944 EKAAIVFD
+944 ETAAIVFD

-973 MKEIYSIEKEIVLHD
+973 MKEIYSIEKEIVLHE
-988 EGYFTIGDQYYTLTG
+988 EGYFTIGDKYYTLTG

>member
-19 SSSDNHEIK
+19 SSSDNHDVK
-28 KTSFMKEGKNSLYA
+28 KSSFMKEGKNSLYA

-56 KTYTPFEGGYLVTNE
+56 KTYTPFEGGYLVTDAN
-71 SDQTGYISNT
+71 DQTGYISNT
-81 GKTIIKPGRYTSL
+81 GKTIVKPGRYTSL
-94 KTQGNMLVGESQPQT
+94 KTQGNMLVGENQPQT
-109 GLYLSASSL
+109 RLYLSASTL
-118 NMTENTLTQVFAN
+118 EMTENTLTQVFAN

-136 STNDNDVIDI
+136 STNDNDVINI
-146 NQEGYVYAKHAGT
+146 NQQGYVYAKHAGT
-159 ATLTATKDNASV
+159 AVLTATKDNASV

-182 YLSQES
+182 YFDHES

-198 LTVNDFGARTIEWK
+198 LTVNDYGARTIEWK
-212 SKDPKIATVDNGV
+212 SKDPKIATVENGV
-225 IQGLKPGKTTIIAK
+225 IQGLKPGTTTISAK

-244 LKCKIKV
+244 LECKVKV
-251 KRKTLKISQNEATL
+251 KRKTFKISHKEATF
-265 YTGEEGQYGIENAY
+265 YVGDEGQLGIENAY

-286 SNANVVT
+286 SNAAVAT
-293 VADGHIWAI
+293 VANGHIWTMS
-302 NPGKATIKATS
+302 PGKATLKATS
-313 NGQTVKS
+313 NGQTVKCV
-320 KVTVKKRTQRL
+320 VTVKKRVPRL

-340 EQKVVLNVLDKK
+340 DQKVVLNILDKA
-352 NPEEV
+352 NPEDV

-387 AKVGKKKY
+387 AKIGKKKY
-395 KATITVK
+395 KATVTVK
-402 KRQIKINPSKTTIEK
+402 KRQIKINPAKTTIEK

-424 VLNKK
+424 LLNKK

-441 QVVIVAPDTGEI
+441 KVVIVAQSGEI
-453 AGVKPGKATITVQ
+453 AGVKPGKATITAQV
-466 AGNQKAKAKIT
+466 GKQKAKAEIT

-494 ESDYGLSIN
+494 GSDEALSIN
-503 NYENQKVKWTTS
+503 NYENQNVKWTSS
-515 DKTIAIVD
+515 DESIATVE
-523 NGTIHANKAGKV
+523 NGIIHAKKEGKV

-549 VTVHKLIKVIDQ
+549 VTVNKLVKVIDQ

-571 GQLSVTNVNP
+571 GQLTITNVDP
-581 EEVKWDSSDLNIATV
+581 EKIKWGTSDYGIATV
-596 ENGTVYGI
+596 ANGTVYGLKTGKATI
-604 RTGKVTITAT
+604 TGKV
-614 VGKKKHT
+614 GKKTYTCK
-621 SEVTVIR
+621 VTVVR
-628 NPETETKTRAADIS
+628 NPDTETKTKAADVS

-653 KVLYKSSTKSGLLK
+653 KVLYKSSAKTGLLK
-667 TDLPVIVKGKTYK
+667 TNLPVVVKDKTYK
-680 VVNNG
+680 VINNG
-685 KTLYAGKKKVYYAS
+685 KTIYEGKKKVYYAS
-699 SIDDASIVGFE
+699 SYEDASIVAFN
-710 DSINVYFKNGKKSS
+710 DSINIYLKNGKKTS
-724 IKEVGNYSILASRKN
+724 IKEVGNYSILASRKD
-739 QAILYDADNQN
+739 QAILYDAYNQN

-757 KIYSNDYALTGAEIT
+757 KVYSNDYALTSAEIT
-772 NKNNVV
+772 KKNNVV
-778 LTADDTVSLYRNG
+778 LTAGDVVSLYKDG
-791 EIVPTNSNFKDN
+791 QIIPTNSNYKDN

-817 HTVYNGKKTSELKN
+817 HTVYNGKKKTELKG

-838 YELSVSRYP
+838 YELTVSRYP

-879 CAIVQLKNGKYE
+879 CAIVQLKNNKYE

-901 KSSYPRL
+901 KESYPRL

-932 KEALSDV
+932 KEALSDI

-944 EKAAIVFD
+944 ETAAIVFD

-973 MKEIYSIEKEIVLHD
+973 MKEIYSIEKEIVLHE
-988 EGYFTIGDQYYTLTG
+988 EGYFTIGDKYYTLTG

>member
-19 SSSDNHEIK
+19 SSSDNHDIK
-28 KTSFMKEGKNSLYA
+28 KTSFMKEGKNNLYA
-42 LYNTKGQRYTKDMY
+42 LYNTKGQRYTKDTY
-56 KTYTPFEGGYLVTNE
+56 KTYQAFEGGYLVTDAN
-71 SDQTGYISNT
+71 DQTGYISNT

-94 KTQGNMLVGESQPQT
+94 KTQGNMLVGETQPQT
-109 GLYLSASSL
+109 RLYLSASTL
-118 NMTENTLTQVFAN
+118 EMTENTLTQVFAN

-136 STNDNDVIDI
+136 STNDNDVINI
-146 NQEGYVYAKHAGT
+146 NQQGYVYAKHAGT
-159 ATLTATKDNASV
+159 AVLTATKDNASV
-171 TCVIKVEALHP
+171 TCVIKVKALHP
-182 YLSQES
+182 YFNHES

-198 LTVNDFGARTIEWK
+198 LTVNDYGARSIEWK
-212 SKDPKIATVDNGV
+212 TNNPKIATVENGV
-225 IQGLKPGKTTIIAK
+225 IKGLKPGTTTICAK

-244 LKCKIKV
+244 LKCKVKV
-251 KRKTLKISQNEATL
+251 KRKTLKISHKEATF
-265 YTGEEGQYGIENAY
+265 YTGDEGQLGIENAY

-286 SNANVVT
+286 SNAAVAT
-293 VADGHIWAI
+293 VANGHIWAI
-302 NPGKATIKATS
+302 GPGKATLKATS
-313 NGQTVKS
+313 NGQTVQC
-320 KVTVKKRTQRL
+320 KVTVKKRVPRL

-340 EQKVVLNVLDKK
+340 DQKVTLNILDKA
-352 NPEEV
+352 NPEDV

-372 FGEVT
+372 MGEVT

-382 KAVIT
+382 KAIIT
-387 AKVGKKKY
+387 AKIGNKKY
-395 KATITVK
+395 KATVVVK
-402 KRQIKINPSKTTIEK
+402 KRQIKLNPSKTTIEK

-424 VLNKK
+424 LLNKK

-441 QVVIVAPDTGEI
+441 KVVIVAQSGEI
-453 AGVKPGKATITVQ
+453 AGVKPGKATITAQV
-466 AGNQKAKAKIT
+466 GKQKAKAEII

-494 ESDYGLSIN
+494 GTDEALSIN
-503 NYENQKVKWTTS
+503 NYENQKVKWTSS
-515 DKTIAIVD
+515 DKNIATVH
-523 NGTIHANKAGKV
+523 NGTIHAKKEGKV
-535 TITATIDKKDYTCD
+535 TITATIDKKDYTCN
-549 VTVHKLIKVIDQ
+549 VTVHKIIKVIDQ
-561 KEMTV
+561 KKMTV

-571 GQLSVTNVNP
+571 GQLAITNVDP
-581 EEVKWDSSDLNIATV
+581 EKIKWDTSDLGIATV
-596 ENGTVYGI
+596 ANGVVYGMKTGKATITGTVD
-604 RTGKVTITAT
+604 
-614 VGKKKHT
+614 KKT
-621 SEVTVIR
+621 YSCDVTVVR
-628 NPETETKTRAADIS
+628 NPDTETKTKAADVS

-653 KVLYKSSTKSGLLK
+653 KVLYKSSSKTGLLK
-667 TDLPVIVKGKTYK
+667 TNLPVVVKGKTYK
-680 VVNNG
+680 VINND
-685 KTLYAGKKKVYYAS
+685 KTLYEGKKKVYYAS
-699 SIDDASIVGFE
+699 SYEGASIVAFN
-710 DSINVYFKNGKKSS
+710 DSINVYLKSGKKTS

-739 QAILYDADNQN
+739 QAILYDAYNQS
-750 TLAVIGT
+750 TLGVIGS
-757 KIYSNDYALTGAEIT
+757 KVYLNDYALTGAKIT
-772 NKNNVV
+772 KKNNIV
-778 LTADDTVSLYRNG
+778 LTAGDVISLYKDG
-791 EIVPTNSNFKDN
+791 QIIPTNSNFKDN

-817 HTVYNGKKTSELKN
+817 HIVYNGNKTKKLKG

-838 YELSVSRYP
+838 YELTVSRYP

-866 PYYQEANQYDENK
+866 PFYKEANQYDENK
-879 CAIVQLKNGKYE
+879 CAIVQLKNNKYE
-891 LINAEGENVL
+891 LINAKGENVL
-901 KSSYPRL
+901 KTSYPRL

-932 KEALSDV
+932 KESLSDV

-988 EGYFTIGDQYYTLTG
+988 EGYFTIGDKYYTLTG

>member
-19 SSSDNHEIK
+19 SSSDNHDVK
-28 KTSFMKEGKNSLYA
+28 KSSFMKEGKNSLYA

-56 KTYTPFEGGYLVTNE
+56 KAYTPFEGGYLVTDAN
-71 SDQTGYISNT
+71 DQTGYISNT
-81 GKTIIKPGRYTSL
+81 GKTIVKPGRYTSL
-94 KTQGNMLVGESQPQT
+94 KTQGNMLVGETQPQT
-109 GLYLSASSL
+109 RLYLSASTL
-118 NMTENTLTQVFAN
+118 EMTENTLTQVFAN

-136 STNDNDVIDI
+136 STNDNDVINI
-146 NQEGYVYAKHAGT
+146 NQQGYVYAKHAGT
-159 ATLTATKDNASV
+159 AVLTATKDNASV
-171 TCVIKVEALHP
+171 TCVIKVKALHP
-182 YLSQES
+182 YFDHDS
-188 LDVYTSEPAT
+188 LDVYTLEPAT
-198 LTVNDFGARTIEWK
+198 LTVNDYGARTIKWK
-212 SKDPKIATVDNGV
+212 SKDPKIATVENGV
-225 IQGLKPGKTTIIAK
+225 IQGLKPGTTTISAK

-244 LKCKIKV
+244 LECKVKV
-251 KRKTLKISQNEATL
+251 KRKTFKISHKEATF
-265 YTGEEGQYGIENAY
+265 YVGDEGQLGIENAY

-286 SNANVVT
+286 SNAAVAT
-293 VADGHIWAI
+293 VANGHIWTMS
-302 NPGKATIKATS
+302 PGKATLKATS
-313 NGQTVKS
+313 NGQTVKCV
-320 KVTVKKRTQRL
+320 VTVKKRVPRL

-340 EQKVVLNVLDKK
+340 DQKVVLNILDKA
-352 NPEEV
+352 NPEDV

-387 AKVGKKKY
+387 AKIGKKKY
-395 KATITVK
+395 KATVTVK
-402 KRQIKINPSKTTIEK
+402 KRQIKINPAKTTIEK
-417 DQHIFLQ
+417 NQHIFLQ
-424 VLNKK
+424 LLNKK

-441 QVVIVAPDTGEI
+441 KVVIVAQSGEI
-453 AGVKPGKATITVQ
+453 AGVKPGKATITAQV
-466 AGNQKAKAKIT
+466 GKQKAKAEIT

-494 ESDYGLSIN
+494 ESDEALSIN
-503 NYENQKVKWTTS
+503 NYENQKVEWSSS
-515 DKTIAIVD
+515 DKSIATVE
-523 NGTIHANKAGKV
+523 NGIIHAKKEGTV
-535 TITATIDKKDYTCD
+535 TITATIDKKDYTCK

-571 GQLSVTNVNP
+571 GQLTITNVDP
-581 EEVKWDSSDLNIATV
+581 EKIKWDTSDYGIATV
-596 ENGTVYGI
+596 ANGTVYGLKTGKATI
-604 RTGKVTITAT
+604 TGKV
-614 VGKKKHT
+614 GKKTYTCK
-621 SEVTVIR
+621 VTVVR
-628 NPETETKTRAADIS
+628 NPDTETKTKAADIS

-653 KVLYKSSTKSGLLK
+653 KVLYKSSAKTGLLK
-667 TDLPVIVKGKTYK
+667 TNLPVVVKDKTYK
-680 VVNNG
+680 VINNG
-685 KTLYAGKKKVYYAS
+685 KTIYEGKKKVYYAS
-699 SIDDASIVGFE
+699 SYEDASIVAFN
-710 DSINVYFKNGKKSS
+710 DSINIYLKNGKKTS
-724 IKEVGNYSILASRKN
+724 IKEIGNYSILASRKD
-739 QAILYDADNQN
+739 QAILYDAYNKN
-750 TLAVIGT
+750 TLGVIGT
-757 KIYSNDYALTGAEIT
+757 KVYSNEYALTRAEIT
-772 NKNNVV
+772 KRNNVV
-778 LTADDTVSLYRNG
+778 LTAGDVVSLYKDG
-791 EIVPTNSNFKDN
+791 QIIPTNSNYKDN

-817 HTVYNGKKTSELKN
+817 HTVYNGKKTTELKG

-838 YELSVSRYP
+838 YELTVSRYP

-879 CAIVQLKNGKYE
+879 CAIVQLKNNKYE

-901 KSSYPRL
+901 KESYPRL

-932 KEALSDV
+932 KEALSDI

-944 EKAAIVFD
+944 ETAAIVFD

-966 IYDVDND
+966 IYDVDNG
-973 MKEIYSIEKEIVLHD
+973 MKEIYSIEKEIVLHE
-988 EGYFTIGDQYYTLTG
+988 EGYFTIGDKYYTLTG

>member
-19 SSSDNHEIK
+19 SSSDNHDVK
-28 KTSFMKEGKNSLYA
+28 KSSFMKEGKNSLYA

-56 KTYTPFEGGYLVTNE
+56 KAYTPFEGGYLVTDAN
-71 SDQTGYISNT
+71 DQTGYISNT
-81 GKTIIKPGRYTSL
+81 GKTIVKPGRYTSL
-94 KTQGNMLVGESQPQT
+94 KTQGNMLVGETQPQT
-109 GLYLSASSL
+109 RLYLSASTL
-118 NMTENTLTQVFAN
+118 EMTENTLTQVFAN

-136 STNDNDVIDI
+136 STNDNDVINI
-146 NQEGYVYAKHAGT
+146 NQQGYVYAKHAGT
-159 ATLTATKDNASV
+159 AVLTATKDNASV
-171 TCVIKVEALHP
+171 TCVIKVKALHP
-182 YLSQES
+182 YFDHDS
-188 LDVYTSEPAT
+188 LDVYTLEPAT
-198 LTVNDFGARTIEWK
+198 LTVNDYGARTIKWK
-212 SKDPKIATVDNGV
+212 SKDPKIATVENGV
-225 IQGLKPGKTTIIAK
+225 IQGLKPGTTTISAK

-244 LKCKIKV
+244 LECKVKV
-251 KRKTLKISQNEATL
+251 KRKTFKISHKEATF
-265 YTGEEGQYGIENAY
+265 YVGDEGQLGIENAY

-286 SNANVVT
+286 SNAAVAT
-293 VADGHIWAI
+293 VANGHIWTMS
-302 NPGKATIKATS
+302 PGKATLKATS
-313 NGQTVKS
+313 NGQTVKCV
-320 KVTVKKRTQRL
+320 VTVKKRVPRL

-340 EQKVVLNVLDKK
+340 DQKAVLNILDKA
-352 NPEEV
+352 NPEDV

-387 AKVGKKKY
+387 AKIGKKKY
-395 KATITVK
+395 KATVTVK
-402 KRQIKINPSKTTIEK
+402 KRQIKINPAKTTIEK
-417 DQHIFLQ
+417 NQHIFLQ
-424 VLNKK
+424 LLNKK

-441 QVVIVAPDTGEI
+441 KVVIVAQSGEI
-453 AGVKPGKATITVQ
+453 AGVKPGKATITAQV
-466 AGNQKAKAKIT
+466 GKQKAKAEIT

-494 ESDYGLSIN
+494 ESDEALSIN
-503 NYENQKVKWTTS
+503 NYENQKVEWSSS
-515 DKTIAIVD
+515 DKSIATVE
-523 NGTIHANKAGKV
+523 NGIIHAKKEGTV
-535 TITATIDKKDYTCD
+535 TITATIDKKDYTCK

-571 GQLSVTNVNP
+571 GQLTITNVDP
-581 EEVKWDSSDLNIATV
+581 EKIKWDTSDYGIATV
-596 ENGTVYGI
+596 ANGTVYGLKTGKATI
-604 RTGKVTITAT
+604 TGKV
-614 VGKKKHT
+614 GKKTYTCK
-621 SEVTVIR
+621 VTVVR
-628 NPETETKTRAADIS
+628 NPDTETKTKAADIS

-653 KVLYKSSTKSGLLK
+653 KVLYKSSAKTGLLK
-667 TDLPVIVKGKTYK
+667 TNLPVVVKDKTYK
-680 VVNNG
+680 VINNG
-685 KTLYAGKKKVYYAS
+685 KTIYEGKKKVYYAS
-699 SIDDASIVGFE
+699 SYEDASIVAFN
-710 DSINVYFKNGKKSS
+710 DSINIYLKNGKKTS
-724 IKEVGNYSILASRKN
+724 IKEVGNYSILASRKD
-739 QAILYDADNQN
+739 QAILYDAYNKN
-750 TLAVIGT
+750 TLGVIGT
-757 KIYSNDYALTGAEIT
+757 KVYSNEYALTRAEIT
-772 NKNNVV
+772 KRNNVV
-778 LTADDTVSLYRNG
+778 LTAGDVVSLYKDG
-791 EIVPTNSNFKDN
+791 QIIPTNSNYKDN

-817 HTVYNGKKTSELKN
+817 HTVYNGKKTTELKG

-838 YELSVSRYP
+838 YELIVSRYP

-879 CAIVQLKNGKYE
+879 CAIVQLKNNKYE

-901 KSSYPRL
+901 KESYPRL

-932 KEALSDV
+932 KEALSDI

-944 EKAAIVFD
+944 ETAAIVFD

-966 IYDVDND
+966 IYDVDNG
-973 MKEIYSIEKEIVLHD
+973 MKEIYSIEKEIVLHE
-988 EGYFTIGDQYYTLTG
+988 EGYFTIGDKYYTLTG

>member
-19 SSSDNHEIK
+19 SSSDNHDVK
-28 KTSFMKEGKNSLYA
+28 KSSFMKEGKNSLYA

-56 KTYTPFEGGYLVTNE
+56 KTYTPFEGGYLVTDAN
-71 SDQTGYISNT
+71 DQTGYISNT
-81 GKTIIKPGRYTSL
+81 GKTIVKPGRYTSL
-94 KTQGNMLVGESQPQT
+94 KTQGNMLVGENQPQT
-109 GLYLSASSL
+109 RLYLSASTL
-118 NMTENTLTQVFAN
+118 EMTENTLTQVFAN

-136 STNDNDVIDI
+136 STNDNDVINI
-146 NQEGYVYAKHAGT
+146 NQQGYVYAKHAGT
-159 ATLTATKDNASV
+159 AVLTATKDNASV

-182 YLSQES
+182 YFDHES

-198 LTVNDFGARTIEWK
+198 LTVNDYGARTIEWK
-212 SKDPKIATVDNGV
+212 SKDPKIATVENGV
-225 IQGLKPGKTTIIAK
+225 IQGLKPGTTTISAK

-244 LKCKIKV
+244 LECKVKV
-251 KRKTLKISQNEATL
+251 KRKTFKISHKEATF
-265 YTGEEGQYGIENAY
+265 YVGDEGQLGIENAY

-286 SNANVVT
+286 SNAAVAT
-293 VADGHIWAI
+293 VANGHIWTMS
-302 NPGKATIKATS
+302 PGKATLKATN
-313 NGQTVKS
+313 NGQTVKCV
-320 KVTVKKRTQRL
+320 VTVKKRVPRL

-340 EQKVVLNVLDKK
+340 DQKVVLNILDKA
-352 NPEEV
+352 NPEDV

-387 AKVGKKKY
+387 AKIGKKKY
-395 KATITVK
+395 KATVTVK
-402 KRQIKINPSKTTIEK
+402 KRQIKINPAKTTIEK

-424 VLNKK
+424 LLNKK

-441 QVVIVAPDTGEI
+441 KVVIVAQSGEI
-453 AGVKPGKATITVQ
+453 AGVKPGKATITAQV
-466 AGNQKAKAKIT
+466 GKQKAKAEIT

-494 ESDYGLSIN
+494 GSDEALSIN
-503 NYENQKVKWTTS
+503 NYENQNVKWTSS
-515 DKTIAIVD
+515 DESIATVE
-523 NGTIHANKAGKV
+523 NGIIHAKKEGKV

-549 VTVHKLIKVIDQ
+549 VTVNKLVKVIDQ

-571 GQLSVTNVNP
+571 GQLTITNVDP
-581 EEVKWDSSDLNIATV
+581 EKIKWGTSDYGIATV
-596 ENGTVYGI
+596 ANGTVYGLKTGKATI
-604 RTGKVTITAT
+604 TGKV
-614 VGKKKHT
+614 GKKTYTCK
-621 SEVTVIR
+621 VTVVR
-628 NPETETKTRAADIS
+628 NPDTETKTKAADVS

-653 KVLYKSSTKSGLLK
+653 KVLYKSSAKTGLLK
-667 TDLPVIVKGKTYK
+667 TNLPVVVKDKTYK
-680 VVNNG
+680 VINNG
-685 KTLYAGKKKVYYAS
+685 KTIYEGKKKVYYAS
-699 SIDDASIVGFE
+699 SYEDASIVAFN
-710 DSINVYFKNGKKSS
+710 DSINIYLKNGKKTS
-724 IKEVGNYSILASRKN
+724 IKEVGNYSILASRKD
-739 QAILYDADNQN
+739 QAILYDAYNQN

-757 KIYSNDYALTGAEIT
+757 KVYSNDYALTSAEIT
-772 NKNNVV
+772 KKNNVV
-778 LTADDTVSLYRNG
+778 LTAGDVVSLYKDG
-791 EIVPTNSNFKDN
+791 QIIPTNSNYKDN

-817 HTVYNGKKTSELKN
+817 HTVYNGKKKTELKG

-838 YELSVSRYP
+838 YELTVSRYP

-879 CAIVQLKNGKYE
+879 CAIVQLKNNKYE

-901 KSSYPRL
+901 KESYPRL

-932 KEALSDV
+932 KEALSDI

-944 EKAAIVFD
+944 ETAAIVFD

-973 MKEIYSIEKEIVLHD
+973 MKEIYSIEKEIVLHE
-988 EGYFTIGDQYYTLTG
+988 EGYFTIGDKYYTLTG

>member
-19 SSSDNHEIK
+19 SSSDNHDVK
-28 KTSFMKEGKNSLYA
+28 KSSFMKEGKNSLYA

-56 KTYTPFEGGYLVTNE
+56 KTYTPFEGGYLVTDAN
-71 SDQTGYISNT
+71 DQTGYISNT
-81 GKTIIKPGRYTSL
+81 GKTIVKPGRYTSL
-94 KTQGNMLVGESQPQT
+94 KTQGNMLVGENQPQT
-109 GLYLSASSL
+109 RLYLSASTL
-118 NMTENTLTQVFAN
+118 EMTENTLTQVFAN

-136 STNDNDVIDI
+136 STNDNDVINI
-146 NQEGYVYAKHAGT
+146 NQQGYVYAKHAGT
-159 ATLTATKDNASV
+159 AVLTATKDNASV

-182 YLSQES
+182 YFDHES

-198 LTVNDFGARTIEWK
+198 LTVNDYGARTIEWK
-212 SKDPKIATVDNGV
+212 SKDPKIATVENGV
-225 IQGLKPGKTTIIAK
+225 IQGLKPGTTTISAK

-244 LKCKIKV
+244 LECKVKV
-251 KRKTLKISQNEATL
+251 KRKTFKISHKEATF
-265 YTGEEGQYGIENAY
+265 YVGDEGQLGIENAY

-286 SNANVVT
+286 SNAAVAT
-293 VADGHIWAI
+293 VANGHIWTMS
-302 NPGKATIKATS
+302 PGKATLKATS
-313 NGQTVKS
+313 NGQTVKCV
-320 KVTVKKRTQRL
+320 VTVKKRVPRL

-340 EQKVVLNVLDKK
+340 DQKVVLNILDKA
-352 NPEEV
+352 NPEDV

-387 AKVGKKKY
+387 AKIGKKKY
-395 KATITVK
+395 KATVTVK
-402 KRQIKINPSKTTIEK
+402 KRQIKINPAKTTIEK

-424 VLNKK
+424 LLNKK

-441 QVVIVAPDTGEI
+441 KVVIVAQSGEI
-453 AGVKPGKATITVQ
+453 AGVKPGKATITAQV
-466 AGNQKAKAKIT
+466 GKQKAKAEIT

-488 KIEMDE
+488 KIEIDE
-494 ESDYGLSIN
+494 ESDEALSIN
-503 NYENQKVKWTTS
+503 NYENQKVEWSSS
-515 DKTIAIVD
+515 DESIATVE
-523 NGTIHANKAGKV
+523 NGIIHAKKEGTA
-535 TITATIDKKDYTCD
+535 TITATIDKKDYTCK

-571 GQLSVTNVNP
+571 GQLTITNVDP
-581 EEVKWDSSDLNIATV
+581 EKIKWDTSDYGIATV
-596 ENGTVYGI
+596 ANGTVYGLKTGKATI
-604 RTGKVTITAT
+604 TGKV
-614 VGKKKHT
+614 GKKTYTCK
-621 SEVTVIR
+621 VTVVR
-628 NPETETKTRAADIS
+628 NPDTETKTKAADVS

-653 KVLYKSSTKSGLLK
+653 KVLYKSSAKTGLLK
-667 TDLPVIVKGKTYK
+667 TNLPVVVKDKTYK
-680 VVNNG
+680 VINNG
-685 KTLYAGKKKVYYAS
+685 KTIYEGKKKVYYAS
-699 SIDDASIVGFE
+699 SYEDASIVAFN
-710 DSINVYFKNGKKSS
+710 DSINIYLKNGKKTS
-724 IKEVGNYSILASRKN
+724 IKEVGNYSILASRKD
-739 QAILYDADNQN
+739 QAILYDAYNQN
-750 TLAVIGT
+750 TLGVIGT
-757 KIYSNDYALTGAEIT
+757 KVYSNDYALTSAEIT
-772 NKNNVV
+772 KKNNVV
-778 LTADDTVSLYRNG
+778 LTAGDVVSLYKDG
-791 EIVPTNSNFKDN
+791 QIIPTNSNYKDN

-817 HTVYNGKKTSELKN
+817 HTVYNGKKKTELKG

-838 YELSVSRYP
+838 YELTVSRYP

-879 CAIVQLKNGKYE
+879 CAIVQLKNNKYE

-901 KSSYPRL
+901 KESYPRL

-932 KEALSDV
+932 KEALSDI

-944 EKAAIVFD
+944 ETAAIVFD

-973 MKEIYSIEKEIVLHD
+973 MKEIYSIEKEIVLHE
-988 EGYFTIGDQYYTLTG
+988 EGYFTIGDKYYTLTG

>member
-19 SSSDNHEIK
+19 SSSDNHDVK
-28 KTSFMKEGKNSLYA
+28 KSSFMKEGKNSLYA

-56 KTYTPFEGGYLVTNE
+56 KAYTPFEGGYLVTDAN
-71 SDQTGYISNT
+71 DQTGYISNT
-81 GKTIIKPGRYTSL
+81 GKTIVKPGRYTSL
-94 KTQGNMLVGESQPQT
+94 KTQGNMLVGETQPQT
-109 GLYLSASSL
+109 RLYLSASTL
-118 NMTENTLTQVFAN
+118 EMTENTLTQVFAN

-136 STNDNDVIDI
+136 STNDNDVINI
-146 NQEGYVYAKHAGT
+146 NQQGYVYAKHAGT
-159 ATLTATKDNASV
+159 AVLTATKDNASV
-171 TCVIKVEALHP
+171 TCVIKVKALHP
-182 YLSQES
+182 YFDHDS
-188 LDVYTSEPAT
+188 LDVYTLEPAT
-198 LTVNDFGARTIEWK
+198 LTVNDYGVRTIKWK
-212 SKDPKIATVDNGV
+212 SKDPKIATVENGV
-225 IQGLKPGKTTIIAK
+225 IQGLKPGTTTISAK

-244 LKCKIKV
+244 LECKVKV
-251 KRKTLKISQNEATL
+251 KRKTFKISHKEATF
-265 YTGEEGQYGIENAY
+265 YVGDEGQLGIENAY

-286 SNANVVT
+286 SNAAVAT
-293 VADGHIWAI
+293 VANGHIWTMS
-302 NPGKATIKATS
+302 PGKATLKATS
-313 NGQTVKS
+313 NGQTVKCV
-320 KVTVKKRTQRL
+320 VTVKKRVPRL

-340 EQKVVLNVLDKK
+340 DQKVVLNILDKA
-352 NPEEV
+352 NPEDV

-387 AKVGKKKY
+387 AKIGKKKY
-395 KATITVK
+395 KATVTVK
-402 KRQIKINPSKTTIEK
+402 KRQIKINPAKTTIEK
-417 DQHIFLQ
+417 NQHIFLQ
-424 VLNKK
+424 LLNKK

-441 QVVIVAPDTGEI
+441 KVVIVAQSGEI
-453 AGVKPGKATITVQ
+453 AGVKPGKATITAQV
-466 AGNQKAKAKIT
+466 GKQKAKAEIT

-494 ESDYGLSIN
+494 ESDEALSIN
-503 NYENQKVKWTTS
+503 NYENQKVEWSSS
-515 DKTIAIVD
+515 DKSIATVE
-523 NGTIHANKAGKV
+523 NGIIHAKKEGTV
-535 TITATIDKKDYTCD
+535 TITATIDKKDYTCK

-571 GQLSVTNVNP
+571 GQLTITNVDP
-581 EEVKWDSSDLNIATV
+581 EKIKWDTSDYGIATV
-596 ENGTVYGI
+596 ANGTVYGLKTGKATI
-604 RTGKVTITAT
+604 TGKV
-614 VGKKKHT
+614 GKKTYTCK
-621 SEVTVIR
+621 VTVVR
-628 NPETETKTRAADIS
+628 NPDTETKTKAADIS

-653 KVLYKSSTKSGLLK
+653 KVLYKSSAKTGLLK
-667 TDLPVIVKGKTYK
+667 TNLPVVVKDKTYK
-680 VVNNG
+680 VINNG
-685 KTLYAGKKKVYYAS
+685 KTIYEGKKKVYYAS
-699 SIDDASIVGFE
+699 SYEDASIVAFN
-710 DSINVYFKNGKKSS
+710 DSINIYLKNGKKTS
-724 IKEVGNYSILASRKN
+724 IKEVGNYSILASRKD
-739 QAILYDADNQN
+739 QAILYDAYNKN
-750 TLAVIGT
+750 TLGVIGT
-757 KIYSNDYALTGAEIT
+757 KVYSNEYALTSAEIT
-772 NKNNVV
+772 KKNNVV
-778 LTADDTVSLYRNG
+778 LTAGDVVSLYKDG
-791 EIVPTNSNFKDN
+791 QIIPTNSNYKDD

-817 HTVYNGKKTSELKN
+817 HTVYNGKKTTELKG

-838 YELSVSRYP
+838 YELTVSRYP

-879 CAIVQLKNGKYE
+879 CAIVQLKNNKYE

-901 KSSYPRL
+901 KESYPRL

-932 KEALSDV
+932 KEALSDI

-944 EKAAIVFD
+944 ETAAIVFD

-966 IYDVDND
+966 IYDVDNG
-973 MKEIYSIEKEIVLHD
+973 MKEIYSIEKEIVLHE
-988 EGYFTIGDQYYTLTG
+988 EGYFTIGDKYYTLTG

>member
-19 SSSDNHEIK
+19 SSSDNHDVK
-28 KTSFMKEGKNSLYA
+28 KSSFMKEGKNSLYA

-56 KTYTPFEGGYLVTNE
+56 KAYTPFEGGYLVTDAN
-71 SDQTGYISNT
+71 DQTGYISNT
-81 GKTIIKPGRYTSL
+81 GKTIVKPGRYTSL
-94 KTQGNMLVGESQPQT
+94 KTQGNMLVGETQPQMR
-109 GLYLSASSL
+109 LYLSASTL
-118 NMTENTLTQVFAN
+118 EMTENTLTQVFAN

-136 STNDNDVIDI
+136 STNDNDVINI
-146 NQEGYVYAKHAGT
+146 NQQGYVYAKHAGT
-159 ATLTATKDNASV
+159 AVLTATKDNASV
-171 TCVIKVEALHP
+171 TCVIKVKALHP
-182 YLSQES
+182 YFDHDS
-188 LDVYTSEPAT
+188 LDVYTLEPAT
-198 LTVNDFGARTIEWK
+198 LTVNDYGARTIEWK
-212 SKDPKIATVDNGV
+212 SKDPKIATVENGV
-225 IQGLKPGKTTIIAK
+225 IQGLKPGTTTISAK

-244 LKCKIKV
+244 LECKVKV
-251 KRKTLKISQNEATL
+251 KRKTFKISHKEATF
-265 YTGEEGQYGIENAY
+265 YVGDEGQLGIENAY

-286 SNANVVT
+286 SNAAVAT
-293 VADGHIWAI
+293 VSNGHIWTMS
-302 NPGKATIKATS
+302 PGKATLKATS
-313 NGQTVKS
+313 NGQTVKCV
-320 KVTVKKRTQRL
+320 VTVKKRVPRL

-340 EQKVVLNVLDKK
+340 DQKVVLNILDKA
-352 NPEEV
+352 NPEDV

-387 AKVGKKKY
+387 AKIGKKKY
-395 KATITVK
+395 KATVTVK
-402 KRQIKINPSKTTIEK
+402 KRQIKINPAKTTIEK
-417 DQHIFLQ
+417 NQHIFLQ
-424 VLNKK
+424 LLNKK

-441 QVVIVAPDTGEI
+441 KVVIVAQSGEI
-453 AGVKPGKATITVQ
+453 AGVKPGKATITAQV
-466 AGNQKAKAKIT
+466 GKQKAKAEIT
-477 VKAKPLSLSET
+477 VKTKPLSLSET

-494 ESDYGLSIN
+494 GSDEALSIN
-503 NYENQKVKWTTS
+503 NYENQKVKWTSS
-515 DKTIAIVD
+515 DESIATVE
-523 NGTIHANKAGKV
+523 NGIIHAKKEGKV

-549 VTVHKLIKVIDQ
+549 VTVNKLIKVIDQ

-571 GQLSVTNVNP
+571 GQLTITNVDP
-581 EEVKWDSSDLNIATV
+581 EKIKWGTSDYGIATV
-596 ENGTVYGI
+596 ANGTVYGLKTGKATI
-604 RTGKVTITAT
+604 TGKV
-614 VGKKKHT
+614 GKKTYTCK
-621 SEVTVIR
+621 VTVVR
-628 NPETETKTRAADIS
+628 NPDTETKTKAADIS

-653 KVLYKSSTKSGLLK
+653 KVLYKSSAKTGLLK
-667 TDLPVIVKGKTYK
+667 TNLPVVVKDKTYK
-680 VVNNG
+680 VINNG
-685 KTLYAGKKKVYYAS
+685 KTIYEGKKKVYYAS
-699 SIDDASIVGFE
+699 SYEDASIVAFN
-710 DSINVYFKNGKKSS
+710 DSINIYLKNGKKTS
-724 IKEVGNYSILASRKN
+724 IKEVGNYSILASRKD
-739 QAILYDADNQN
+739 QAILYDAYNQN
-750 TLAVIGT
+750 TLGVIGT
-757 KIYSNDYALTGAEIT
+757 KVYSNDYALTSAEIT
-772 NKNNVV
+772 KKNNVV
-778 LTADDTVSLYRNG
+778 LTAGDVVSLYKDG
-791 EIVPTNSNFKDN
+791 QIIPTNSNYKDN

-817 HTVYNGKKTSELKN
+817 HTVYNGKKKTELKG

-838 YELSVSRYP
+838 YELTVSRYP

-879 CAIVQLKNGKYE
+879 CAIVQLKNNKYE

-901 KSSYPRL
+901 KESYPRL

-932 KEALSDV
+932 KEALSDI

-944 EKAAIVFD
+944 ETAAIVFD

-973 MKEIYSIEKEIVLHD
+973 MKEIYSIEKEIVLHE
-988 EGYFTIGDQYYTLTG
+988 EGYFTIGDKYYTLTG

>member
-19 SSSDNHEIK
+19 SSSDNHDVK
-28 KTSFMKEGKNSLYA
+28 KSSFMKEGKNSLYA

-56 KTYTPFEGGYLVTNE
+56 KTYQAFEGGYLVTDAN
-71 SDQTGYISNT
+71 DQTGYISNT
-81 GKTIIKPGRYTSL
+81 GKTIVKPGRYTSL
-94 KTQGNMLVGESQPQT
+94 KTQGNMLVGENQPQT
-109 GLYLSASSL
+109 RLYLSASTL
-118 NMTENTLTQVFAN
+118 EMTENTLTQVFAN

-136 STNDNDVIDI
+136 STNDNDVINI
-146 NQEGYVYAKHAGT
+146 NQQGYVYAKHAGT
-159 ATLTATKDNASV
+159 AVLTATKDNASV

-182 YLSQES
+182 YFDHES

-198 LTVNDFGARTIEWK
+198 LTVNDYGARTIEWK
-212 SKDPKIATVDNGV
+212 SKDPKIATVENGV
-225 IQGLKPGKTTIIAK
+225 IQGLKPGTTTISAK

-244 LKCKIKV
+244 LECKVKV
-251 KRKTLKISQNEATL
+251 KRKTFKISHKEATF
-265 YTGEEGQYGIENAY
+265 YVGDEGQLGIENAY

-286 SNANVVT
+286 SNAAVAT
-293 VADGHIWAI
+293 VANGHIWTMS
-302 NPGKATIKATS
+302 PGKATLKATS
-313 NGQTVKS
+313 NGQTVKCV
-320 KVTVKKRTQRL
+320 VTVKKRVPRL

-340 EQKVVLNVLDKK
+340 DQKVVLNILDKA
-352 NPEEV
+352 NPEDV

-387 AKVGKKKY
+387 AKIGKKKY
-395 KATITVK
+395 KATVTVK
-402 KRQIKINPSKTTIEK
+402 KRQIKINPAKTTIEK

-424 VLNKK
+424 LLNKK

-441 QVVIVAPDTGEI
+441 KVVIVAQSGEI

-466 AGNQKAKAKIT
+466 VGKQKAKAEIT

-494 ESDYGLSIN
+494 GSDEALSIN
-503 NYENQKVKWTTS
+503 NYENQNVKWTSS
-515 DKTIAIVD
+515 DESIATVE
-523 NGTIHANKAGKV
+523 NGIIHAKKEGKV

-549 VTVHKLIKVIDQ
+549 VTVNKLVKVIDQ

-571 GQLSVTNVNP
+571 GQLTITNVDP
-581 EEVKWDSSDLNIATV
+581 EKIKWGTSDYGIATV
-596 ENGTVYGI
+596 ANGTVYGLKTGKATV
-604 RTGKVTITAT
+604 TGKV
-614 VGKKKHT
+614 GKKTYTCK
-621 SEVTVIR
+621 VTVVR
-628 NPETETKTRAADIS
+628 NPDTETKTKAADVS

-653 KVLYKSSTKSGLLK
+653 KVLYKSSAKTGLLK
-667 TDLPVIVKGKTYK
+667 TNLPVVVKDKTYK
-680 VVNNG
+680 VINNG

-699 SIDDASIVGFE
+699 SYGDASIVAFN
-710 DSINVYFKNGKKSS
+710 DSINIYLKNGKKTS
-724 IKEVGNYSILASRKN
+724 IKEVGNYSILASRKD
-739 QAILYDADNQN
+739 QAILYDAYNQN

-757 KIYSNDYALTGAEIT
+757 KVYSNDYALTSAEIT
-772 NKNNVV
+772 KKNNVV
-778 LTADDTVSLYRNG
+778 LTAGDVVSLYKDG
-791 EIVPTNSNFKDN
+791 QIIPTNSNYKDN

-817 HTVYNGKKTSELKN
+817 HTVYNGKKKTELKG

-838 YELSVSRYP
+838 YELTVSRYP

-879 CAIVQLKNGKYE
+879 CAIVQLKNNKYE

-901 KSSYPRL
+901 KESYPRL

-932 KEALSDV
+932 KEALSDI

-944 EKAAIVFD
+944 ETAAIVFD

-973 MKEIYSIEKEIVLHD
+973 MKEIYSIEKEIVLHE
-988 EGYFTIGDQYYTLTG
+988 EGYFTIGDKYYTLTG

>member
-19 SSSDNHEIK
+19 SSSDNHDVK
-28 KTSFMKEGKNSLYA
+28 KSSFMKEGKNSLYA

-56 KTYTPFEGGYLVTNE
+56 KAYTPFEGGYLVTDAN
-71 SDQTGYISNT
+71 DQTGYISNT
-81 GKTIIKPGRYTSL
+81 GKTIVKPGRYTSL
-94 KTQGNMLVGESQPQT
+94 KTQGNMLVGETQPQT
-109 GLYLSASSL
+109 RLYLSASTL
-118 NMTENTLTQVFAN
+118 EMTENTLTQVFAN

-136 STNDNDVIDI
+136 STNDNDVINI
-146 NQEGYVYAKHAGT
+146 NQQGYVYAKHAGT
-159 ATLTATKDNASV
+159 AVLTATKDNASV
-171 TCVIKVEALHP
+171 TCVIKVKALHP
-182 YLSQES
+182 YFDHDS
-188 LDVYTSEPAT
+188 LDVYTLEPAT
-198 LTVNDFGARTIEWK
+198 LTVNDYGARTIEWK
-212 SKDPKIATVDNGV
+212 SKDPKIATVENGV
-225 IQGLKPGKTTIIAK
+225 IQGLKPGTTTISAK

-244 LKCKIKV
+244 LECKVKV
-251 KRKTLKISQNEATL
+251 KRKTFKISHKEATF
-265 YTGEEGQYGIENAY
+265 YVGDEGQLGIENAY

-286 SNANVVT
+286 SNAAVAT
-293 VADGHIWAI
+293 VANGHIWTMS
-302 NPGKATIKATS
+302 PGKATLKATS
-313 NGQTVKS
+313 NGQTVKCV
-320 KVTVKKRTQRL
+320 VTVKKRVPRL

-340 EQKVVLNVLDKK
+340 DQKVVLNILDKA
-352 NPEEV
+352 NPEDV

-387 AKVGKKKY
+387 AKIGKKKY
-395 KATITVK
+395 KATVTVK
-402 KRQIKINPSKTTIEK
+402 KRQIKINPAKTTIEK
-417 DQHIFLQ
+417 NQHIFLQ
-424 VLNKK
+424 LLNKK

-441 QVVIVAPDTGEI
+441 KVVIVAQSGEI
-453 AGVKPGKATITVQ
+453 AGVKPGKATITAQV
-466 AGNQKAKAKIT
+466 GKQKAKAEIT

-494 ESDYGLSIN
+494 ESDEALSIN
-503 NYENQKVKWTTS
+503 NYENQKVEWSSS
-515 DKTIAIVD
+515 DKSIATVE
-523 NGTIHANKAGKV
+523 NGIIHAKKEGTV
-535 TITATIDKKDYTCD
+535 TITATIDKKDYTCK

-571 GQLSVTNVNP
+571 GQLTITNVDP
-581 EEVKWDSSDLNIATV
+581 EKIKWDTSDYGIATV
-596 ENGTVYGI
+596 ANGTVYGLKTGKATI
-604 RTGKVTITAT
+604 TGKV
-614 VGKKKHT
+614 GKKTYTCK
-621 SEVTVIR
+621 VTVVR
-628 NPETETKTRAADIS
+628 NPDTDTKTKAADIS

-653 KVLYKSSTKSGLLK
+653 KVLYKSSAKTGLLK
-667 TDLPVIVKGKTYK
+667 TNLPVVVKDKTYK
-680 VVNNG
+680 VINNG
-685 KTLYAGKKKVYYAS
+685 KTIYEGKKKVYYAS
-699 SIDDASIVGFE
+699 SYEDASIVAFN
-710 DSINVYFKNGKKSS
+710 DSINIYLKNGKKTS
-724 IKEVGNYSILASRKN
+724 IKEVGNYSILASRKD
-739 QAILYDADNQN
+739 QAILYDAYNKN
-750 TLAVIGT
+750 TLGVIGT
-757 KIYSNDYALTGAEIT
+757 KVYSNEYALTRAEIT
-772 NKNNVV
+772 KRNNVV
-778 LTADDTVSLYRNG
+778 LTVGDVVSLYKDG
-791 EIVPTNSNFKDN
+791 QIIPTNSNYKDN

-817 HTVYNGKKTSELKN
+817 HTVYNGKKTTELKG

-838 YELSVSRYP
+838 YELTVSRYP

-879 CAIVQLKNGKYE
+879 CAIVQLKNNKYE

-901 KSSYPRL
+901 KESYPRL

-932 KEALSDV
+932 KEALSDI

-944 EKAAIVFD
+944 ETAAIVFD

-966 IYDVDND
+966 IYDVDNG
-973 MKEIYSIEKEIVLHD
+973 MKEIYSIEKEIVLHE
-988 EGYFTIGDQYYTLTG
+988 EGYFTIGDKYYTLTG

>member
-6 GILAAALILSGCG
+6 GILTAALILSGCG
-19 SSSDNHEIK
+19 SSSDNHDVK
-28 KTSFMKEGKNSLYA
+28 KSSFMKEGKNSLYA

-56 KTYTPFEGGYLVTNE
+56 KAYTPFEGGYLVTDAN
-71 SDQTGYISNT
+71 DQTGYISNT
-81 GKTIIKPGRYTSL
+81 GKTIVKPGRYTSL
-94 KTQGNMLVGESQPQT
+94 KTQGNMLVGETQPQT
-109 GLYLSASSL
+109 RLYLSASSL
-118 NMTENTLTQVFAN
+118 EMTENTLTQVFAN

-159 ATLTATKDNASV
+159 AVLTATKDNASV
-171 TCVIKVEALHP
+171 TCVIKVAALHP
-182 YLSQES
+182 YFDHES

-198 LTVNDFGARTIEWK
+198 LTVNDYGARTIEWK
-212 SKDPKIATVDNGV
+212 SKDPKIATVENGV
-225 IQGLKPGKTTIIAK
+225 IQGLKPGTTTISAK

-244 LKCKIKV
+244 LKCKVKV
-251 KRKTLKISQNEATL
+251 KRKKLKISQNEATL

-279 PDIKWET
+279 TDIKWET

-320 KVTVKKRTQRL
+320 KVTVKKRVPRL

-340 EQKVVLNVLDKK
+340 DQKVVLNILDKA
-352 NPEEV
+352 NPEDA

-387 AKVGKKKY
+387 AKIGKKKY
-395 KATITVK
+395 KATVTVK
-402 KRQIKINPSKTTIEK
+402 KRQIKINPAKTTIEK

-424 VLNKK
+424 LLNKK

-441 QVVIVAPDTGEI
+441 KVVIVAQSGEI

-466 AGNQKAKAKIT
+466 AGNQKAKAEIT

-494 ESDYGLSIN
+494 GSDEALSIN
-503 NYENQKVKWTTS
+503 NYENQKVEWTSS
-515 DKTIAIVD
+515 DESIATVE
-523 NGTIHANKAGKV
+523 NGIIHAKKEGKV

-566 IKGGQ
+566 IKGSQ
-571 GQLSVTNVNP
+571 GQLTITNVDP
-581 EEVKWDSSDLNIATV
+581 EKIKWDSSDYDIATV
-596 ENGTVYGI
+596 ANGTVYGMKTGKATI
-604 RTGKVTITAT
+604 TGKV
-614 VGKKKHT
+614 GKKTYTCK
-621 SEVTVIR
+621 VTVVR
-628 NPETETKTRAADIS
+628 NPDTETKTKAADVS

-680 VVNNG
+680 VVNND
-685 KTLYAGKKKVYYAS
+685 KTLYVGKKKVYYAS
-699 SIDDASIVGFE
+699 SYEDASIVAFN
-710 DSINVYFKNGKKSS
+710 DSINIYLKNGKKTS

-750 TLAVIGT
+750 TLGVIGT
-757 KIYSNDYALTGAEIT
+757 KVYSNDYALTGAEIT

-778 LTADDTVSLYRNG
+778 LTAGDVVSLYKDG
-791 EIVPTNSNFKDN
+791 KIIPTNSNYKDN
-803 THFISRNKKIAYGP
+803 TQFISRNKKIAYGP
-817 HTVYNGKKTSELKN
+817 HTVYNGKKTSELKG

-838 YELSVSRYP
+838 YELTVSRYP

-879 CAIVQLKNGKYE
+879 CAIVQLKNNKYE

-901 KSSYPRL
+901 KESYPRL

-932 KEALSDV
+932 KEALSDI

-944 EKAAIVFD
+944 ETAAIVFD

-966 IYDVDND
+966 IYDVDNG
-973 MKEIYSIEKEIVLHD
+973 MKEIYSIEKEIVLHE
-988 EGYFTIGDQYYTLTG
+988 EGYFTIGDKYYTLTG

>member
-19 SSSDNHEIK
+19 SSSDNHDVK
-28 KTSFMKEGKNSLYA
+28 KSSFMKEGKNSLYA

-56 KTYTPFEGGYLVTNE
+56 KAYTPFEGGYLVTDAN
-71 SDQTGYISNT
+71 DQTGYISNT
-81 GKTIIKPGRYTSL
+81 GKIIVKPGRYTSL
-94 KTQGNMLVGESQPQT
+94 KTQGNMLVGETQPQT
-109 GLYLSASSL
+109 RLYLSASTL
-118 NMTENTLTQVFAN
+118 EMTENTLTQVFAN

-136 STNDNDVIDI
+136 STNDNDVINI
-146 NQEGYVYAKHAGT
+146 NQQGYVYAKHAGT
-159 ATLTATKDNASV
+159 AVLTATKDNASV
-171 TCVIKVEALHP
+171 TCVIKVKALHP
-182 YLSQES
+182 YFDHDS
-188 LDVYTSEPAT
+188 LDVYTLEPAT
-198 LTVNDFGARTIEWK
+198 LTVNDYGARTIKWK
-212 SKDPKIATVDNGV
+212 SKDPKIATVENGV
-225 IQGLKPGKTTIIAK
+225 IQGLKPGTTTISAK

-244 LKCKIKV
+244 LECKVKV
-251 KRKTLKISQNEATL
+251 KRKTFKISHKEATF
-265 YTGEEGQYGIENAY
+265 YVGDEGQLGIENAY

-286 SNANVVT
+286 SNAAVAT
-293 VADGHIWAI
+293 VANGHIWTMS
-302 NPGKATIKATS
+302 PGKATLKATS
-313 NGQTVKS
+313 NGQTVKCV
-320 KVTVKKRTQRL
+320 VTVKKRVPRL

-340 EQKVVLNVLDKK
+340 DQKVVLNILDKA
-352 NPEEV
+352 NPEDV

-387 AKVGKKKY
+387 AKIGKKKY
-395 KATITVK
+395 KATVTVK
-402 KRQIKINPSKTTIEK
+402 KRQIKINPAKTTIEK
-417 DQHIFLQ
+417 NQHIFLQ
-424 VLNKK
+424 LLNKK

-441 QVVIVAPDTGEI
+441 KVVIVAQSGEI
-453 AGVKPGKATITVQ
+453 AGVKPGKATITAQV
-466 AGNQKAKAKIT
+466 GKQKAKAEIT

-494 ESDYGLSIN
+494 ESDEALSIN
-503 NYENQKVKWTTS
+503 NYENQKVEWSSS
-515 DKTIAIVD
+515 DKSIATVE
-523 NGTIHANKAGKV
+523 NGIIHAKKEGTV
-535 TITATIDKKDYTCD
+535 TITATIDKKDYTCK

-571 GQLSVTNVNP
+571 GQLTITNVDP
-581 EEVKWDSSDLNIATV
+581 EKIKWDTSDYGIATV
-596 ENGTVYGI
+596 ANGTVYGMKTGKATI
-604 RTGKVTITAT
+604 TGKV
-614 VGKKKHT
+614 GKKTYTCK
-621 SEVTVIR
+621 VTVVR
-628 NPETETKTRAADIS
+628 NPDTETKTKAADIS

-653 KVLYKSSTKSGLLK
+653 KVLYKSSAKTGLLK
-667 TDLPVIVKGKTYK
+667 TNLPVVVKDKTYK
-680 VVNNG
+680 VINNG
-685 KTLYAGKKKVYYAS
+685 KTIYEGKKKVYYAS
-699 SIDDASIVGFE
+699 SYEDASIVAFN
-710 DSINVYFKNGKKSS
+710 DSINIYLKNGKKTS
-724 IKEVGNYSILASRKN
+724 IKEVGNYSILASRKD
-739 QAILYDADNQN
+739 QAILYDAYNKN
-750 TLAVIGT
+750 TLGVIGT
-757 KIYSNDYALTGAEIT
+757 KVYSNEYALTRAEIT
-772 NKNNVV
+772 KRNNVV
-778 LTADDTVSLYRNG
+778 LTAGDVVSLYKDG
-791 EIVPTNSNFKDN
+791 QIIPTNSNYKDN

-817 HTVYNGKKTSELKN
+817 HTVYNGKKTTELKG

-838 YELSVSRYP
+838 YELTVSRYP

-879 CAIVQLKNGKYE
+879 CAIVQLKNNKYE

-901 KSSYPRL
+901 KESYPRL

-932 KEALSDV
+932 KEALSDI

-944 EKAAIVFD
+944 ETAAIVFD

-966 IYDVDND
+966 IYDVDNG
-973 MKEIYSIEKEIVLHD
+973 MKEIYSIEKEIVLHE
-988 EGYFTIGDQYYTLTG
+988 EGYFTIGDKYYTLTG

>member
-19 SSSDNHEIK
+19 SSSDNHDVK
-28 KTSFMKEGKNSLYA
+28 KSSFMKEGKNSLYA

-56 KTYTPFEGGYLVTNE
+56 KAYTPFEGGYLVTDAN
-71 SDQTGYISNT
+71 DQTGYISNT
-81 GKTIIKPGRYTSL
+81 GKTIVKPGRYTSL
-94 KTQGNMLVGESQPQT
+94 KTQGNMLVGENQPQT
-109 GLYLSASSL
+109 RLYLSASTL
-118 NMTENTLTQVFAN
+118 EMTENTLTQVFAN

-136 STNDNDVIDI
+136 STNDNDVINI
-146 NQEGYVYAKHAGT
+146 NQQGYVYAKHAGT
-159 ATLTATKDNASV
+159 AVLTATKDNASV

-182 YLSQES
+182 YFDHES

-198 LTVNDFGARTIEWK
+198 LTVNDYGARTIEWK
-212 SKDPKIATVDNGV
+212 SKDPKIATVENGV
-225 IQGLKPGKTTIIAK
+225 IQGLKPGTTTISAK

-244 LKCKIKV
+244 LECKVKV
-251 KRKTLKISQNEATL
+251 KRKTFKISHKEATF
-265 YTGEEGQYGIENAY
+265 YVGDEGQLGIENAY

-286 SNANVVT
+286 SNAAVAT
-293 VADGHIWAI
+293 VANGHIWTMS
-302 NPGKATIKATS
+302 PGKATLKATS
-313 NGQTVKS
+313 NGQTVKCV
-320 KVTVKKRTQRL
+320 VTVKKRVPRL

-340 EQKVVLNVLDKK
+340 DQKVVLNILDKAS
-352 NPEEV
+352 PEDV

-387 AKVGKKKY
+387 AKIGKKKY
-395 KATITVK
+395 KATVTVK
-402 KRQIKINPSKTTIEK
+402 KRQIKINPAKTTIEK

-424 VLNKK
+424 LLNKK

-441 QVVIVAPDTGEI
+441 KVVIVAQSGEI
-453 AGVKPGKATITVQ
+453 AGVKPGKATITAQV
-466 AGNQKAKAKIT
+466 GKQKAKAEIT

-494 ESDYGLSIN
+494 GSDEALSIN
-503 NYENQKVKWTTS
+503 NYENQKVKWTSS
-515 DKTIAIVD
+515 DESIATVE
-523 NGTIHANKAGKV
+523 NGIIHAKKEGKV

-571 GQLSVTNVNP
+571 GQLTITNVDP
-581 EEVKWDSSDLNIATV
+581 EKIKWNTSDYGIATV
-596 ENGTVYGI
+596 ANGTVYGLKTGKATI
-604 RTGKVTITAT
+604 TGKV
-614 VGKKKHT
+614 GKKTYTCK
-621 SEVTVIR
+621 VTVVR
-628 NPETETKTRAADIS
+628 NPDTETKTKAADVS

-653 KVLYKSSTKSGLLK
+653 KVLYKSSAKTGLLK
-667 TDLPVIVKGKTYK
+667 TNLPVVVKDKTYK
-680 VVNNG
+680 VINNG
-685 KTLYAGKKKVYYAS
+685 KTIYEGKKKVYYAS
-699 SIDDASIVGFE
+699 SYEDASIVAFN
-710 DSINVYFKNGKKSS
+710 DSINIYLKNGKKTS
-724 IKEVGNYSILASRKN
+724 IKEVGNYSILAARKD
-739 QAILYDADNQN
+739 QAILYDAYNQN
-750 TLAVIGT
+750 TLGVIGT
-757 KIYSNDYALTGAEIT
+757 KVYSNDYALTDAEIT
-772 NKNNVV
+772 KKNNVV
-778 LTADDTVSLYRNG
+778 LTAGDVVSLYKNG
-791 EIVPTNSNFKDN
+791 QIIPTNSNYKDN
-803 THFISRNKKIAYGP
+803 THFISRNKKVAYGP
-817 HTVYNGKKTSELKN
+817 HTVYNGKKKTELKG

-838 YELSVSRYP
+838 YELTVSRYP

-879 CAIVQLKNGKYE
+879 CAIVQLKNNKYE

-901 KSSYPRL
+901 KESYPRL

-932 KEALSDV
+932 KEALSDI

-944 EKAAIVFD
+944 ETAAIVFD

-966 IYDVDND
+966 IYDVDNG
-973 MKEIYSIEKEIVLHD
+973 MKEIYSIEKEIVLHE
-988 EGYFTIGDQYYTLTG
+988 EGYFTIGDKYYTLTG

>member
-19 SSSDNHEIK
+19 SSSDNHDVK
-28 KTSFMKEGKNSLYA
+28 KSSFMKEGKNSLYA

-56 KTYTPFEGGYLVTNE
+56 KTYTPFEGGYLVTDAN
-71 SDQTGYISNT
+71 DQTGYISNT
-81 GKTIIKPGRYTSL
+81 GKTIVKPGRYTSL
-94 KTQGNMLVGESQPQT
+94 KTQGNMLVGENQPQT
-109 GLYLSASSL
+109 RLYLSASTL
-118 NMTENTLTQVFAN
+118 EMTENTLTQVFAN

-136 STNDNDVIDI
+136 STNDNDVINI
-146 NQEGYVYAKHAGT
+146 NQQGYVYAKHAGT
-159 ATLTATKDNASV
+159 AVLTATKDNASV

-182 YLSQES
+182 YFDHES

-198 LTVNDFGARTIEWK
+198 LTVNDYGARTIEWK
-212 SKDPKIATVDNGV
+212 SKDPKIATVENGV
-225 IQGLKPGKTTIIAK
+225 IQGLKPGTTTISAK

-244 LKCKIKV
+244 LECKVKV
-251 KRKTLKISQNEATL
+251 KRKTFKISHKEATF
-265 YTGEEGQYGIENAY
+265 YVGDEGQLGIENAY

-286 SNANVVT
+286 SNAAVAT
-293 VADGHIWAI
+293 VANGHIWTMS
-302 NPGKATIKATS
+302 PGKATLKATS
-313 NGQTVKS
+313 NGQTVKCV
-320 KVTVKKRTQRL
+320 VTVKKRVPRL

-340 EQKVVLNVLDKK
+340 DQKVVLNILDKA
-352 NPEEV
+352 NPEDV

-387 AKVGKKKY
+387 AKIGKKKY
-395 KATITVK
+395 KATVTVK
-402 KRQIKINPSKTTIEK
+402 KRQIKINPAKTTIEK

-424 VLNKK
+424 LLNKK

-441 QVVIVAPDTGEI
+441 KVVIVAQSGEI
-453 AGVKPGKATITVQ
+453 AGVKPGKATITAQV
-466 AGNQKAKAKIT
+466 GKQKAKAEIT

-494 ESDYGLSIN
+494 GSDEALSIN
-503 NYENQKVKWTTS
+503 NYENQNVKWTSS
-515 DKTIAIVD
+515 DESIATVE
-523 NGTIHANKAGKV
+523 NGIIHAKKEGKV

-549 VTVHKLIKVIDQ
+549 VTVNKLVKVIDQ

-571 GQLSVTNVNP
+571 GQLTITNVDP
-581 EEVKWDSSDLNIATV
+581 EKIKWGTSDYGIATV
-596 ENGTVYGI
+596 ANGTVYGLKTGKATI
-604 RTGKVTITAT
+604 TGKV
-614 VGKKKHT
+614 GKKTYTCK
-621 SEVTVIR
+621 VTVVR
-628 NPETETKTRAADIS
+628 NPDTETKTKAADVS

-653 KVLYKSSTKSGLLK
+653 KVLYKSSAKTGLLK
-667 TDLPVIVKGKTYK
+667 TNLPVVVKDKTYK
-680 VVNNG
+680 VINNG
-685 KTLYAGKKKVYYAS
+685 KTIYEGKKKVYYAS
-699 SIDDASIVGFE
+699 SYEDASIVAFN
-710 DSINVYFKNGKKSS
+710 DSINIYLKNGKKTS
-724 IKEVGNYSILASRKN
+724 IKEVGNYSILASRKD
-739 QAILYDADNQN
+739 QAILYDAYNQN

-757 KIYSNDYALTGAEIT
+757 KVYSNDYALTSAEIT
-772 NKNNVV
+772 KKNNVV
-778 LTADDTVSLYRNG
+778 LTAGDVVSLYKDG
-791 EIVPTNSNFKDN
+791 QIIPTNSNYKDN

-817 HTVYNGKKTSELKN
+817 HTVYNGKKKTELKG

-838 YELSVSRYP
+838 YELTVSRYP

-879 CAIVQLKNGKYE
+879 CAIVQLKNNKYE

-901 KSSYPRL
+901 KELYPRL

-932 KEALSDV
+932 KEALSDI

-944 EKAAIVFD
+944 ETAAIVFD

-973 MKEIYSIEKEIVLHD
+973 MKEIYSIEKEIVLHE
-988 EGYFTIGDQYYTLTG
+988 EGYFTIGDKYYTLTG

>member
-19 SSSDNHEIK
+19 SSSDNHDVK
-28 KTSFMKEGKNSLYA
+28 KSSFMKEGKNSLYA

-56 KTYTPFEGGYLVTNE
+56 KAYTPFEGGYLVTDAN
-71 SDQTGYISNT
+71 DQTGYISNT
-81 GKTIIKPGRYTSL
+81 GKTIVKPGRYTSL
-94 KTQGNMLVGESQPQT
+94 KTQGNMLVGETQPQT
-109 GLYLSASSL
+109 RLYLSASTL
-118 NMTENTLTQVFAN
+118 EMTENTLTQVFAN

-136 STNDNDVIDI
+136 STNDNDVINI
-146 NQEGYVYAKHAGT
+146 NQQGYVYAKHAGT
-159 ATLTATKDNASV
+159 AVLTATKDNASV
-171 TCVIKVEALHP
+171 TCVIKVKALHP
-182 YLSQES
+182 YFDHDS
-188 LDVYTSEPAT
+188 LDVYTLEPAT
-198 LTVNDFGARTIEWK
+198 LTVNDYGARTIKWK
-212 SKDPKIATVDNGV
+212 SKDPKIATVENGV
-225 IQGLKPGKTTIIAK
+225 IQGLKPGTTTISAK

-244 LKCKIKV
+244 LECKVKV
-251 KRKTLKISQNEATL
+251 KRKTFKISHKEATF
-265 YTGEEGQYGIENAY
+265 YVGDEGQLGIENAY

-286 SNANVVT
+286 SNAAVAT
-293 VADGHIWAI
+293 VANGHIWTMS
-302 NPGKATIKATS
+302 PGKATLKATS
-313 NGQTVKS
+313 NGQTVKCV
-320 KVTVKKRTQRL
+320 VTVKKRVPRL

-340 EQKVVLNVLDKK
+340 DQKVVLNILDKA
-352 NPEEV
+352 NPEDV

-387 AKVGKKKY
+387 AKIGKKKY
-395 KATITVK
+395 KATVTVK
-402 KRQIKINPSKTTIEK
+402 KRQIKINPAKTTIEK
-417 DQHIFLQ
+417 NQHIFLQ
-424 VLNKK
+424 LLNKK

-441 QVVIVAPDTGEI
+441 KVVIVAQSGEI
-453 AGVKPGKATITVQ
+453 AGVKPGKATITAQV
-466 AGNQKAKAKIT
+466 GKQKAKAEIT

-494 ESDYGLSIN
+494 ESDEALSIN
-503 NYENQKVKWTTS
+503 NYENQKVEWSSS
-515 DKTIAIVD
+515 DESIATVE
-523 NGTIHANKAGKV
+523 NGIIHAKKEGTV
-535 TITATIDKKDYTCD
+535 TITATIDKKDYTCK

-571 GQLSVTNVNP
+571 GQLTITNVDP
-581 EEVKWDSSDLNIATV
+581 EKIKWDTSDYGIATV
-596 ENGTVYGI
+596 ANGTVYGMKTGKATI
-604 RTGKVTITAT
+604 TGKV
-614 VGKKKHT
+614 GKKTYTCK
-621 SEVTVIR
+621 VTVVR
-628 NPETETKTRAADIS
+628 NPDTETKTKAADIS

-653 KVLYKSSTKSGLLK
+653 KVLYKSSTKTGLLK
-667 TDLPVIVKGKTYK
+667 TNLPVVVKDKTYK
-680 VVNNG
+680 VINNG
-685 KTLYAGKKKVYYAS
+685 KTIYEGKKKVYYAS
-699 SIDDASIVGFE
+699 SYEDASIVAFN
-710 DSINVYFKNGKKSS
+710 DSINIYLKNGKKTS
-724 IKEVGNYSILASRKN
+724 IKEVGNYSILASRKD
-739 QAILYDADNQN
+739 QAILYDAYNKN
-750 TLAVIGT
+750 TLGVIGT
-757 KIYSNDYALTGAEIT
+757 KVYSNEYALTRAEIT
-772 NKNNVV
+772 KRNNVV
-778 LTADDTVSLYRNG
+778 LTAGDVVSLYKDG
-791 EIVPTNSNFKDN
+791 QIIPTNSNYKDD

-817 HTVYNGKKTSELKN
+817 HTVYNGKKTTELKG

-838 YELSVSRYP
+838 YELTVSRYP

-879 CAIVQLKNGKYE
+879 CAIVQLKNNKYE

-901 KSSYPRL
+901 KESYPRL

-932 KEALSDV
+932 KEALSDI

-944 EKAAIVFD
+944 ETAAIVFD

-966 IYDVDND
+966 IYDVDNG
-973 MKEIYSIEKEIVLHD
+973 MKEIYSIEKEIVLHE
-988 EGYFTIGDQYYTLTG
+988 EGYFTIGDKYYTLTG

>member
-19 SSSDNHEIK
+19 SSSDNHDVK
-28 KTSFMKEGKNSLYA
+28 KSSFMKEGKNSLYA

-56 KTYTPFEGGYLVTNE
+56 KTYTPFEGGYLVTDAN
-71 SDQTGYISNT
+71 DQTGYISNT
-81 GKTIIKPGRYTSL
+81 GKTIVKPGHYTSL
-94 KTQGNMLVGESQPQT
+94 KTQGNMLVGENQPQT
-109 GLYLSASSL
+109 RLYLSASTL
-118 NMTENTLTQVFAN
+118 EMTENTLTQIFAN

-136 STNDNDVIDI
+136 STNDNDVINI
-146 NQEGYVYAKHAGT
+146 NQQGYVYAKHAGT
-159 ATLTATKDNASV
+159 AVLTATKDNASV

-182 YLSQES
+182 YFDHES

-198 LTVNDFGARTIEWK
+198 LTVNDYGARTIEWK
-212 SKDPKIATVDNGV
+212 SKDPKIATVENGV
-225 IQGLKPGKTTIIAK
+225 IQGLKPGTTTISAK

-244 LKCKIKV
+244 LECKVKV
-251 KRKTLKISQNEATL
+251 KRKTFKISHKEATF
-265 YTGEEGQYGIENAY
+265 YVGDEGQLGIENAY

-286 SNANVVT
+286 SNAAVAT
-293 VADGHIWAI
+293 VANGHIWTMS
-302 NPGKATIKATS
+302 PGKATLKATS
-313 NGQTVKS
+313 NGQTAKCV
-320 KVTVKKRTQRL
+320 VTVKKRVPRL

-340 EQKVVLNVLDKK
+340 DQKVVLNILDKA
-352 NPEEV
+352 NPEDV

-387 AKVGKKKY
+387 AKIGKKKY
-395 KATITVK
+395 KATVTVK
-402 KRQIKINPSKTTIEK
+402 KRQIKINPAKTTIEK

-424 VLNKK
+424 LLNKK
-429 DEDQAVWTTSND
+429 DEDQVVWTTSND
-441 QVVIVAPDTGEI
+441 KVVIVAQSGEI
-453 AGVKPGKATITVQ
+453 AGVKPGKATITAQV
-466 AGNQKAKAKIT
+466 GKQKAKAEIT

-494 ESDYGLSIN
+494 GSDEALSIN
-503 NYENQKVKWTTS
+503 NYENQNVKWTSS
-515 DKTIAIVD
+515 DESIATVE
-523 NGTIHANKAGKV
+523 NGIIHAKKEGKV

-549 VTVHKLIKVIDQ
+549 VTVNKLVKVIDQ

-571 GQLSVTNVNP
+571 GQLTITNVDP
-581 EEVKWDSSDLNIATV
+581 EKIKWGTSDYGIATV
-596 ENGTVYGI
+596 ANGTVYGLKTGKATV
-604 RTGKVTITAT
+604 TGKV
-614 VGKKKHT
+614 GKKTYTCK
-621 SEVTVIR
+621 VTVVR
-628 NPETETKTRAADIS
+628 NPDTETKTKAADVS

-653 KVLYKSSTKSGLLK
+653 KVLYKSSAKTGLLK
-667 TDLPVIVKGKTYK
+667 TNLPVVVKDKTYK
-680 VVNNG
+680 VINNG
-685 KTLYAGKKKVYYAS
+685 KTIYEGKKKVYYAS
-699 SIDDASIVGFE
+699 SYGDASIVAFN
-710 DSINVYFKNGKKSS
+710 DSINIYLKNGKKTS
-724 IKEVGNYSILASRKN
+724 IKEVGNYSILASRKD
-739 QAILYDADNQN
+739 QTILYDAYNQN

-757 KIYSNDYALTGAEIT
+757 KVYSNDYALTSAEIT
-772 NKNNVV
+772 KKNNVV
-778 LTADDTVSLYRNG
+778 LTAGDVVSLYKDG
-791 EIVPTNSNFKDN
+791 QIIPTNSNYKDN

-817 HTVYNGKKTSELKN
+817 HTVYNGKKKTELKG

-838 YELSVSRYP
+838 YELTVSRYP

-879 CAIVQLKNGKYE
+879 CAIVQLKNNKYE

-901 KSSYPRL
+901 KESYPRL

-932 KEALSDV
+932 KEALSDI

-944 EKAAIVFD
+944 ETAAIVFD

-973 MKEIYSIEKEIVLHD
+973 MKEIYSIEKEIVLHE
-988 EGYFTIGDQYYTLTG
+988 EGYFTIGDKYYTLTG

>member
-19 SSSDNHEIK
+19 SSSDNHDVK
-28 KTSFMKEGKNSLYA
+28 KSSFMKEGKNSLYA

-56 KTYTPFEGGYLVTNE
+56 KAYTPFEGGYLVTDAN
-71 SDQTGYISNT
+71 DQTGYISNT
-81 GKTIIKPGRYTSL
+81 GKTIVKPGRYTSL
-94 KTQGNMLVGESQPQT
+94 KTQGNMLVGETQPQT
-109 GLYLSASSL
+109 RLYLSASTL
-118 NMTENTLTQVFAN
+118 EMTENTLTQVFAN

-136 STNDNDVIDI
+136 STNDNDVINI
-146 NQEGYVYAKHAGT
+146 NQQGYVYAKHAGT
-159 ATLTATKDNASV
+159 AVLTATKDNASV
-171 TCVIKVEALHP
+171 TCVIKVKALHP
-182 YLSQES
+182 YFDHDS
-188 LDVYTSEPAT
+188 LDVYTLEPAT
-198 LTVNDFGARTIEWK
+198 LTVNDYGARTIKWK
-212 SKDPKIATVDNGV
+212 SKDPKIATVENGV
-225 IQGLKPGKTTIIAK
+225 IQGLKPGTTTISAK

-244 LKCKIKV
+244 LECKVKV
-251 KRKTLKISQNEATL
+251 KRKTFKISHKEATF
-265 YTGEEGQYGIENAY
+265 YVGDEGQLGIENAY

-286 SNANVVT
+286 SNAAVAT
-293 VADGHIWAI
+293 VANGHIWTMS
-302 NPGKATIKATS
+302 PGKATLKATS
-313 NGQTVKS
+313 NGQTVKCV
-320 KVTVKKRTQRL
+320 VTVKKRVPRL

-340 EQKVVLNVLDKK
+340 DQKVVLNILDKA
-352 NPEEV
+352 NPEDV

-387 AKVGKKKY
+387 AKIGKKKY
-395 KATITVK
+395 KATVTVK
-402 KRQIKINPSKTTIEK
+402 KRQIKINPAKTTIEK
-417 DQHIFLQ
+417 NQHIFLQ
-424 VLNKK
+424 LLNKK

-441 QVVIVAPDTGEI
+441 KVVIVAQSGEI
-453 AGVKPGKATITVQ
+453 AGVKPGKATITAQV
-466 AGNQKAKAKIT
+466 GKQKAKAEIT

-494 ESDYGLSIN
+494 ESDEALSIN
-503 NYENQKVKWTTS
+503 NYENQKVEWSSS
-515 DKTIAIVD
+515 DKSIATVE
-523 NGTIHANKAGKV
+523 NGIIHAKKEGTV
-535 TITATIDKKDYTCD
+535 TITATIDKKDYTCK

-571 GQLSVTNVNP
+571 GQLTITNVDP
-581 EEVKWDSSDLNIATV
+581 EKIKWDTSDYGIATV
-596 ENGTVYGI
+596 ANGTVYGLKTGKATI
-604 RTGKVTITAT
+604 TGKV
-614 VGKKKHT
+614 GKKTYTCK
-621 SEVTVIR
+621 VTVVR
-628 NPETETKTRAADIS
+628 NPDTETKTKAADIS

-653 KVLYKSSTKSGLLK
+653 KVLYKSSTKTGLLK
-667 TDLPVIVKGKTYK
+667 TNLPVVVKDKTYK
-680 VVNNG
+680 VINNG
-685 KTLYAGKKKVYYAS
+685 KTIYEGKKKVYYAS
-699 SIDDASIVGFE
+699 SYEDASIVAFN
-710 DSINVYFKNGKKSS
+710 DSINIYLKNGKKTS
-724 IKEVGNYSILASRKN
+724 IKEVGNYSILASRKD
-739 QAILYDADNQN
+739 QAILYDAYNKN
-750 TLAVIGT
+750 TLGVIGT
-757 KIYSNDYALTGAEIT
+757 KVYSNEYALTSAEIT
-772 NKNNVV
+772 KKNNVV
-778 LTADDTVSLYRNG
+778 LTAGDVVSLYKDG
-791 EIVPTNSNFKDN
+791 QIIPTNSNYKDD

-817 HTVYNGKKTSELKN
+817 HTVYNGKKTTELKG

-838 YELSVSRYP
+838 YELTVSRYP

-879 CAIVQLKNGKYE
+879 CAIVQLKNNKYE

-901 KSSYPRL
+901 KESYPRL

-932 KEALSDV
+932 KEALSDI

-944 EKAAIVFD
+944 ETAAIVFD

-966 IYDVDND
+966 IYDVDNG
-973 MKEIYSIEKEIVLHD
+973 MKEIYSIEKEIVLHE
-988 EGYFTIGDQYYTLTG
+988 EGYFTIGDKYYTLTG

>member
-19 SSSDNHEIK
+19 SSSDNHDVK
-28 KTSFMKEGKNSLYA
+28 KSSFMKEGKNSLYA

-56 KTYTPFEGGYLVTNE
+56 KTYTPFEGGYLVTDAN
-71 SDQTGYISNT
+71 DQTGYISNT
-81 GKTIIKPGRYTSL
+81 GKTIVKPGRYTSL
-94 KTQGNMLVGESQPQT
+94 KTQGNMLVGENQPQT
-109 GLYLSASSL
+109 RLYLSASTL
-118 NMTENTLTQVFAN
+118 EMTENTLTQVFAN

-136 STNDNDVIDI
+136 STNDNDVINI
-146 NQEGYVYAKHAGT
+146 NQQGYVYAKHAGT
-159 ATLTATKDNASV
+159 AVLTATKDNASV
-171 TCVIKVEALHP
+171 TCVIKVKALHP
-182 YLSQES
+182 YFDHES

-198 LTVNDFGARTIEWK
+198 LTVNDYGARTIEWK
-212 SKDPKIATVDNGV
+212 SKDPKIATVENGV
-225 IQGLKPGKTTIIAK
+225 IQGLKPGTTTISAK

-244 LKCKIKV
+244 LKCKVKV
-251 KRKTLKISQNEATL
+251 KRKTFKISHKEATF
-265 YTGEEGQYGIENAY
+265 YVGDEGQVGIENAY

-286 SNANVVT
+286 SNAAVAT
-293 VADGHIWAI
+293 VANGHIWTMS
-302 NPGKATIKATS
+302 PGKATLKATS
-313 NGQTVKS
+313 NGQTVKCV
-320 KVTVKKRTQRL
+320 VTVKKRVPRL

-340 EQKVVLNVLDKK
+340 DQKVVLNILDKAS
-352 NPEEV
+352 PEDV

-387 AKVGKKKY
+387 AKIGKKKY
-395 KATITVK
+395 KATVTVK
-402 KRQIKINPSKTTIEK
+402 KRQIKINPAKTTIEK

-424 VLNKK
+424 LLNKK

-441 QVVIVAPDTGEI
+441 KVVIVAQSGEI
-453 AGVKPGKATITVQ
+453 AGVKPGKATITAQV
-466 AGNQKAKAKIT
+466 GKQKAKAEIT

-494 ESDYGLSIN
+494 GSDEALSIN
-503 NYENQKVKWTTS
+503 NYENQKVKWTSS
-515 DKTIAIVD
+515 DESIATVE
-523 NGTIHANKAGKV
+523 NGIIHAKKEGKV

-549 VTVHKLIKVIDQ
+549 VTVNKLVKVIDQ

-571 GQLSVTNVNP
+571 GQLTITNVDP
-581 EEVKWDSSDLNIATV
+581 EKIKWGTSDYGIATV
-596 ENGTVYGI
+596 ANGTVYGLKTGKATI
-604 RTGKVTITAT
+604 TGKV
-614 VGKKKHT
+614 GKKTYTCK
-621 SEVTVIR
+621 VTVVR
-628 NPETETKTRAADIS
+628 NPDTETKTKAADVS

-653 KVLYKSSTKSGLLK
+653 KVLYKSSAKTGLLK
-667 TDLPVIVKGKTYK
+667 TNLPVVVKDKTYK
-680 VVNNG
+680 VINNG
-685 KTLYAGKKKVYYAS
+685 KTIYEGKKKVYYAS
-699 SIDDASIVGFE
+699 SYEDASIVAFN
-710 DSINVYFKNGKKSS
+710 DSINIYLKNGKKTS
-724 IKEVGNYSILASRKN
+724 IKEVGNYSILAARKD
-739 QAILYDADNQN
+739 QAILYDAYNQN
-750 TLAVIGT
+750 TLGVIGT
-757 KIYSNDYALTGAEIT
+757 KVYSNDYALTSAEIT
-772 NKNNVV
+772 KKNNVV
-778 LTADDTVSLYRNG
+778 LTAGDVVSLYKDG
-791 EIVPTNSNFKDN
+791 QIIPTNSNYKDN

-817 HTVYNGKKTSELKN
+817 HTVYNGKKKTELKG

-838 YELSVSRYP
+838 YELTVSRYP
-847 GFVKGKGYAYYDF
+847 GFVKSKGYAYYDF

-879 CAIVQLKNGKYE
+879 CAIVQLKNNKYE

-901 KSSYPRL
+901 KESYPRL

-932 KEALSDV
+932 KEALSDI

-944 EKAAIVFD
+944 ETAAIVFD

-966 IYDVDND
+966 IYDVDDD
-973 MKEIYSIEKEIVLHD
+973 MKEIYSIEKEIVLHE
-988 EGYFTIGDQYYTLTG
+988 EGYFTIGDKYYTLTG

>member
-19 SSSDNHEIK
+19 SSSDNHDVK
-28 KTSFMKEGKNSLYA
+28 KSSFMKEGKNSLYA

-56 KTYTPFEGGYLVTNE
+56 KTYTPFEGGYLVTDAN
-71 SDQTGYISNT
+71 DQTGYISNT
-81 GKTIIKPGRYTSL
+81 GKTIVKPGRYTSL
-94 KTQGNMLVGESQPQT
+94 KTQGNMLVGENQPQT
-109 GLYLSASSL
+109 RLYLSASTL
-118 NMTENTLTQVFAN
+118 EMTENTLTQVFAN

-136 STNDNDVIDI
+136 STNDNDVINI
-146 NQEGYVYAKHAGT
+146 NQQGYVYAKHAGT
-159 ATLTATKDNASV
+159 AVLTATKDNASV

-182 YLSQES
+182 YLDHES

-198 LTVNDFGARTIEWK
+198 LTVNDYGARTIEWK
-212 SKDPKIATVDNGV
+212 SKDPKIATVENGV
-225 IQGLKPGKTTIIAK
+225 IQGLKPGTTTISAK

-244 LKCKIKV
+244 LECKVKV
-251 KRKTLKISQNEATL
+251 KRKTFKISHKEATF
-265 YTGEEGQYGIENAY
+265 YAGDEGQLGIENAY

-286 SNANVVT
+286 SNAAVAT
-293 VADGHIWAI
+293 VANGHIWTMS
-302 NPGKATIKATS
+302 PGKATLKATS
-313 NGQTVKS
+313 NGQTVKCV
-320 KVTVKKRTQRL
+320 VTVKKRVPRL

-340 EQKVVLNVLDKK
+340 DQKVVLNILDKA
-352 NPEEV
+352 NPEDV

-387 AKVGKKKY
+387 AKIGKKKY
-395 KATITVK
+395 KATVTVK
-402 KRQIKINPSKTTIEK
+402 KRQIKINPAKTTIEK

-424 VLNKK
+424 LLNKK

-441 QVVIVAPDTGEI
+441 KVVIVAQSGEI
-453 AGVKPGKATITVQ
+453 AGVKPGKVTITAQV
-466 AGNQKAKAKIT
+466 GKQKAKAEIT

-494 ESDYGLSIN
+494 GSDEALSIN
-503 NYENQKVKWTTS
+503 NYENQKVKWTSS
-515 DKTIAIVD
+515 DESIATVE
-523 NGTIHANKAGKV
+523 NGIIHAKKEGKV

-549 VTVHKLIKVIDQ
+549 VTVNKLVKVIDQ

-571 GQLSVTNVNP
+571 GQLTITNVDP
-581 EEVKWDSSDLNIATV
+581 EKIKWGTSDYGIATV
-596 ENGTVYGI
+596 ANGTVYGLKTGKATV
-604 RTGKVTITAT
+604 TGKV
-614 VGKKKHT
+614 GKKTYTCK
-621 SEVTVIR
+621 VTVVR
-628 NPETETKTRAADIS
+628 NPDTETKTKAADVS

-653 KVLYKSSTKSGLLK
+653 KVLYKSSAKTGLLK
-667 TDLPVIVKGKTYK
+667 TNLPVVVKDKTYK
-680 VVNNG
+680 VINNG

-699 SIDDASIVGFE
+699 SYGDASIVAFN
-710 DSINVYFKNGKKSS
+710 DSINIYLKNGKKTS
-724 IKEVGNYSILASRKN
+724 IKEVGNYSILASGKD
-739 QAILYDADNQN
+739 QAILYDAYNQN

-757 KIYSNDYALTGAEIT
+757 KVYSNDYALTSAEIT
-772 NKNNVV
+772 KKNNVV
-778 LTADDTVSLYRNG
+778 LTAGDVVSLYKDG
-791 EIVPTNSNFKDN
+791 QIIPTNSNYKDN

-817 HTVYNGKKTSELKN
+817 HTVYNGKKKTELKG

-838 YELSVSRYP
+838 YELTVSRYP

-879 CAIVQLKNGKYE
+879 CAIVQLKNNKYE

-901 KSSYPRL
+901 KESYPRL

-932 KEALSDV
+932 KEALSDI

-944 EKAAIVFD
+944 ETAAIVFD

-973 MKEIYSIEKEIVLHD
+973 MKEIYSIEKEIVLHE
-988 EGYFTIGDQYYTLTG
+988 EGYFTIGDKYYTLTG

>member
-19 SSSDNHEIK
+19 SSSDNHDVK
-28 KTSFMKEGKNSLYA
+28 KSSFMKEGKNSLYA

-56 KTYTPFEGGYLVTNE
+56 KAYTPFEGGYLVTDAN
-71 SDQTGYISNT
+71 DQTGYISNT
-81 GKTIIKPGRYTSL
+81 GKTIVKPGRYTSL
-94 KTQGNMLVGESQPQT
+94 KTQGNMLVGETQPQT
-109 GLYLSASSL
+109 RLYLSASTL
-118 NMTENTLTQVFAN
+118 EMTENTLTQVFAN

-136 STNDNDVIDI
+136 STNDNDVINI
-146 NQEGYVYAKHAGT
+146 NQQGYVYAKHAGT
-159 ATLTATKDNASV
+159 AVLTATKDNASV
-171 TCVIKVEALHP
+171 TCVIKVKALHP
-182 YLSQES
+182 YFDHDS
-188 LDVYTSEPAT
+188 LDVYTLEPAT
-198 LTVNDFGARTIEWK
+198 LTVNDYGARTIKWK
-212 SKDPKIATVDNGV
+212 SKDPKIATVENGV
-225 IQGLKPGKTTIIAK
+225 IQGLKPGTTTISAK

-244 LKCKIKV
+244 LECKVKV
-251 KRKTLKISQNEATL
+251 KRKTFKISHKEATF
-265 YTGEEGQYGIENAY
+265 YVGDEGQLGIENAY

-286 SNANVVT
+286 SNAAVAT
-293 VADGHIWAI
+293 VANGHIWTMS
-302 NPGKATIKATS
+302 PGKATLKATS
-313 NGQTVKS
+313 NGQTVKCV
-320 KVTVKKRTQRL
+320 VTVKKRVPRL

-340 EQKVVLNVLDKK
+340 DQKVVLNILDKA
-352 NPEEV
+352 NPEDV

-387 AKVGKKKY
+387 AKIGKKKY
-395 KATITVK
+395 KATVTVK
-402 KRQIKINPSKTTIEK
+402 KRQIKINPAKTTIEK
-417 DQHIFLQ
+417 NQHIFLQ
-424 VLNKK
+424 LLNKK

-441 QVVIVAPDTGEI
+441 KVVIVAQSGEI
-453 AGVKPGKATITVQ
+453 AGVKPGKATITAQV
-466 AGNQKAKAKIT
+466 GKQKAKAEIT

-494 ESDYGLSIN
+494 ESDEALSIN
-503 NYENQKVKWTTS
+503 NYENQKVEWSSS
-515 DKTIAIVD
+515 DKSIATVE
-523 NGTIHANKAGKV
+523 NGIIHAKKEGTV
-535 TITATIDKKDYTCD
+535 TITATIDKKDYTCK

-571 GQLSVTNVNP
+571 GQLTITNVDP
-581 EEVKWDSSDLNIATV
+581 EKIKWDTSDYGIATV
-596 ENGTVYGI
+596 ANGTVYGLKTGKATI
-604 RTGKVTITAT
+604 TGKV
-614 VGKKKHT
+614 GKKTYTCK
-621 SEVTVIR
+621 VTVVR
-628 NPETETKTRAADIS
+628 NPDTETKTKAADIS

-653 KVLYKSSTKSGLLK
+653 KVLYKSSAKTGLLK
-667 TDLPVIVKGKTYK
+667 TNLPVVVKDKTYK
-680 VVNNG
+680 VINNG
-685 KTLYAGKKKVYYAS
+685 KTIYEGKKKVYYAS
-699 SIDDASIVGFE
+699 SYEDASIVAFN
-710 DSINVYFKNGKKSS
+710 DSINIYLKNGKKTS
-724 IKEVGNYSILASRKN
+724 IKEVGNYSILASRKD
-739 QAILYDADNQN
+739 QAILYDAYNKN
-750 TLAVIGT
+750 TLGVIGT
-757 KIYSNDYALTGAEIT
+757 KVYSNEYALTRAEIT
-772 NKNNVV
+772 KRNNVV
-778 LTADDTVSLYRNG
+778 LTAGDVVSLYKDG
-791 EIVPTNSNFKDN
+791 QIIPTNSNYKDN

-817 HTVYNGKKTSELKN
+817 HTVYNGKKTTELKG

-838 YELSVSRYP
+838 YELTVSRYP

-879 CAIVQLKNGKYE
+879 CAIVQLKNNKYE

-901 KSSYPRL
+901 KESYPRL

-932 KEALSDV
+932 KEALSDI

-944 EKAAIVFD
+944 ETAAIVFD

-966 IYDVDND
+966 IYDVDNG
-973 MKEIYSIEKEIVLHD
+973 MKEIYSIEKEIVLHE
-988 EGYFTIGDQYYTLTG
+988 EGYFTIGDKYYTLTC

>member
-19 SSSDNHEIK
+19 SSSDNHDVK
-28 KTSFMKEGKNSLYA
+28 KSSFMKEGKNSLYA

-56 KTYTPFEGGYLVTNE
+56 KTYTPFEGGYLVTDAN
-71 SDQTGYISNT
+71 DQTGYISNT
-81 GKTIIKPGRYTSL
+81 GKTIVKPGRYTSL
-94 KTQGNMLVGESQPQT
+94 KTQGNMLVGENQPQT
-109 GLYLSASSL
+109 RLYLSASTL
-118 NMTENTLTQVFAN
+118 EMTENTLTQVFAN

-136 STNDNDVIDI
+136 STNDNDVINI
-146 NQEGYVYAKHAGT
+146 NQQGYVYAKHAGT
-159 ATLTATKDNASV
+159 AVLTATKDNASV

-182 YLSQES
+182 YFDHES

-198 LTVNDFGARTIEWK
+198 LTVNDYGARTIEWK
-212 SKDPKIATVDNGV
+212 SKDPKIATVENGV
-225 IQGLKPGKTTIIAK
+225 IQGLKPGTTTISAK

-244 LKCKIKV
+244 LECKVKV
-251 KRKTLKISQNEATL
+251 KRKTFKISHKEATF
-265 YTGEEGQYGIENAY
+265 YVGDEGQLGIENAY

-286 SNANVVT
+286 SNAAVAT
-293 VADGHIWAI
+293 VANGHIWTMS
-302 NPGKATIKATS
+302 PGKATLKATS
-313 NGQTVKS
+313 NGQTVKCV
-320 KVTVKKRTQRL
+320 VTVKKRVPRL

-340 EQKVVLNVLDKK
+340 DQKVVLNILDKA
-352 NPEEV
+352 NPEDV
-357 VQWSSNKKKIASVNE
+357 VQWNSNKKKIASVNE

-387 AKVGKKKY
+387 AKIGKKKY
-395 KATITVK
+395 KATVTVK
-402 KRQIKINPSKTTIEK
+402 KRQIKINPAKTTIEK

-424 VLNKK
+424 LLNKK

-441 QVVIVAPDTGEI
+441 KVVIVAQSGEI
-453 AGVKPGKATITVQ
+453 AGVKPGKATITAQV
-466 AGNQKAKAKIT
+466 GKQKAKAEIT

-494 ESDYGLSIN
+494 GSDEALSIN
-503 NYENQKVKWTTS
+503 NYENQKVKWTSS
-515 DKTIAIVD
+515 DESIATVE
-523 NGTIHANKAGKV
+523 NGIIHAKKEGKV

-571 GQLSVTNVNP
+571 GQLTITNVDP
-581 EEVKWDSSDLNIATV
+581 EKIKWGTSDYGIATV
-596 ENGTVYGI
+596 ANGTVYGLKTGKATI
-604 RTGKVTITAT
+604 TGKV
-614 VGKKKHT
+614 GKKTYTCK
-621 SEVTVIR
+621 VTVVR
-628 NPETETKTRAADIS
+628 NPDTETKTKAADVS

-653 KVLYKSSTKSGLLK
+653 KVLYKSSAKTGLLK
-667 TDLPVIVKGKTYK
+667 TNLPVVVKDKTYK
-680 VVNNG
+680 VINNG
-685 KTLYAGKKKVYYAS
+685 KTIYEGKKKVYYAS
-699 SIDDASIVGFE
+699 SYEDASIVAFN
-710 DSINVYFKNGKKSS
+710 DSINIYLKNGKKTS
-724 IKEVGNYSILASRKN
+724 IKEVGNYSILAARKD
-739 QAILYDADNQN
+739 QAILYDAYNQN
-750 TLAVIGT
+750 TLGVIGT
-757 KIYSNDYALTGAEIT
+757 KVYSNDYALTSAEIT
-772 NKNNVV
+772 KKNNVV
-778 LTADDTVSLYRNG
+778 LTAGDVVSLYKDG
-791 EIVPTNSNFKDN
+791 QIIPTNSNYKDN

-817 HTVYNGKKTSELKN
+817 HTVYNGKKKTELKG

-838 YELSVSRYP
+838 YELTVSRYP

-879 CAIVQLKNGKYE
+879 CAIVQLKNNKYE

-901 KSSYPRL
+901 KESYPRL

-932 KEALSDV
+932 KEALSDI

-944 EKAAIVFD
+944 ETAAIVFD

-973 MKEIYSIEKEIVLHD
+973 MKEIYSIEKEIVLHE
-988 EGYFTIGDQYYTLTG
+988 EGYFTIGDKYYTLTG

>member
-19 SSSDNHEIK
+19 SSSDNHDVK
-28 KTSFMKEGKNSLYA
+28 KSSFMKEGKNSLYA

-56 KTYTPFEGGYLVTNE
+56 KAYTPFEGGYLVTDAN
-71 SDQTGYISNT
+71 DQTGYISNT
-81 GKTIIKPGRYTSL
+81 GKTIVKPGRYTSL
-94 KTQGNMLVGESQPQT
+94 KTQGNMLVGETQPQT
-109 GLYLSASSL
+109 RLYLSASTL
-118 NMTENTLTQVFAN
+118 EMTENTLTQVFAN

-136 STNDNDVIDI
+136 STNDNDVINI
-146 NQEGYVYAKHAGT
+146 NQQGYVYAKHAGT
-159 ATLTATKDNASV
+159 AVLTATKDNASV
-171 TCVIKVEALHP
+171 TCVIKVKALHP
-182 YLSQES
+182 YFDHDS
-188 LDVYTSEPAT
+188 LDVYTLEPAT
-198 LTVNDFGARTIEWK
+198 LTVNDYGARTIKWK
-212 SKDPKIATVDNGV
+212 SKDPKIATVENGV
-225 IQGLKPGKTTIIAK
+225 IQGLKPGTTTISAK

-244 LKCKIKV
+244 LECKVKV
-251 KRKTLKISQNEATL
+251 KRKTFKISHKEATF
-265 YTGEEGQYGIENAY
+265 YVGDEGQLGIENAY

-286 SNANVVT
+286 SNAAVAT
-293 VADGHIWAI
+293 VANGHIWTMS
-302 NPGKATIKATS
+302 PGKATLKATS
-313 NGQTVKS
+313 NGQTVKCV
-320 KVTVKKRTQRL
+320 VTVKKRVPRL

-340 EQKVVLNVLDKK
+340 DQKVVLNILDKA
-352 NPEEV
+352 NPEDV

-387 AKVGKKKY
+387 AKIGKKKY
-395 KATITVK
+395 KATVTVK
-402 KRQIKINPSKTTIEK
+402 KRQIKINPAKTTIEK
-417 DQHIFLQ
+417 NQHIFLQ
-424 VLNKK
+424 LLNKK

-441 QVVIVAPDTGEI
+441 KVVIVAQSGEI
-453 AGVKPGKATITVQ
+453 AGVKPGKATITAQV
-466 AGNQKAKAKIT
+466 GKQKAKAEIT

-494 ESDYGLSIN
+494 ESDEALSIN
-503 NYENQKVKWTTS
+503 NYENQKVEWSSS
-515 DKTIAIVD
+515 DKSIATVE
-523 NGTIHANKAGKV
+523 NGIIHAKKEGTV
-535 TITATIDKKDYTCD
+535 TITATIDKKDYTCK

-571 GQLSVTNVNP
+571 GQLTITNVDP
-581 EEVKWDSSDLNIATV
+581 EKIKWDTSDYGIATV
-596 ENGTVYGI
+596 ANGTVYGMKTGKATI
-604 RTGKVTITAT
+604 TGKV
-614 VGKKKHT
+614 GKKTYTCK
-621 SEVTVIR
+621 VTVVR
-628 NPETETKTRAADIS
+628 NPDTETKTKAADIS

-653 KVLYKSSTKSGLLK
+653 KVLYKSSAKTGLLK
-667 TDLPVIVKGKTYK
+667 TNLPVVVKDKTYK
-680 VVNNG
+680 VINNG
-685 KTLYAGKKKVYYAS
+685 KTIYEGKKKVYYAS
-699 SIDDASIVGFE
+699 SYEDASIVAFN
-710 DSINVYFKNGKKSS
+710 DSINIYLKNGKKTS
-724 IKEVGNYSILASRKN
+724 IKEVGNYSILASRKD
-739 QAILYDADNQN
+739 QAILYDAYNKN
-750 TLAVIGT
+750 TLGVIGT
-757 KIYSNDYALTGAEIT
+757 KVYSNEYALTRAEIT
-772 NKNNVV
+772 KKNNVV
-778 LTADDTVSLYRNG
+778 LTAGDVVSLYKDG
-791 EIVPTNSNFKDN
+791 QIIPTNSNYKDD

-817 HTVYNGKKTSELKN
+817 HTVYNGKKTTELKG

-838 YELSVSRYP
+838 YELTVSRYP

-879 CAIVQLKNGKYE
+879 CAIVQLKNNKYE

-901 KSSYPRL
+901 KESYPRL

-932 KEALSDV
+932 KEALSDI

-944 EKAAIVFD
+944 ETAAIVFD

-966 IYDVDND
+966 IYDVDNG
-973 MKEIYSIEKEIVLHD
+973 MKEIYSIEKEIVLHE
-988 EGYFTIGDQYYTLTG
+988 EGYFTIGDKYYTLTG

>member
-19 SSSDNHEIK
+19 SSSDNHDVK
-28 KTSFMKEGKNSLYA
+28 KSSFMKEGKNSLYA

-56 KTYTPFEGGYLVTNE
+56 KAYTPFEGGYLVTDAN
-71 SDQTGYISNT
+71 DQTGYISNT
-81 GKTIIKPGRYTSL
+81 GKTIVKPGRYTSL
-94 KTQGNMLVGESQPQT
+94 KTQGNMLVGENQPQT
-109 GLYLSASSL
+109 RLYLSASTL
-118 NMTENTLTQVFAN
+118 EMTENTLTQVFAN

-136 STNDNDVIDI
+136 STNDNDVINI
-146 NQEGYVYAKHAGT
+146 NQQGYVYAKHAGT
-159 ATLTATKDNASV
+159 AVLTATKDNASV

-182 YLSQES
+182 YFDHES

-198 LTVNDFGARTIEWK
+198 LTVNDYGARTIEWK
-212 SKDPKIATVDNGV
+212 SKDPKIATVENGV
-225 IQGLKPGKTTIIAK
+225 IQGLKPGTTTISAK

-244 LKCKIKV
+244 LECKVKV
-251 KRKTLKISQNEATL
+251 KRKTFKISHKEATF
-265 YTGEEGQYGIENAY
+265 YVGDEGQLGIENAY

-286 SNANVVT
+286 SNAAVAT
-293 VADGHIWAI
+293 VANGHIWTMS
-302 NPGKATIKATS
+302 PGKATLKATS
-313 NGQTVKS
+313 NGQTVKCV
-320 KVTVKKRTQRL
+320 VTVKKRVPRL

-340 EQKVVLNVLDKK
+340 DQKVVLNILDKA
-352 NPEEV
+352 NPEDV

-387 AKVGKKKY
+387 AKIGKKKY
-395 KATITVK
+395 KATVTVK
-402 KRQIKINPSKTTIEK
+402 KRQIKINPAKTTIEK

-424 VLNKK
+424 LLNKK

-441 QVVIVAPDTGEI
+441 KVVIVAQSGEI

-466 AGNQKAKAKIT
+466 VGKQKAKAEIT

-494 ESDYGLSIN
+494 GSDEALSIN
-503 NYENQKVKWTTS
+503 NYENQNVKWTSS
-515 DKTIAIVD
+515 DESIATVE
-523 NGTIHANKAGKV
+523 NGIIHAKKEGKV

-549 VTVHKLIKVIDQ
+549 VTVNKLVKVIDQ

-571 GQLSVTNVNP
+571 GQLTITNVDP
-581 EEVKWDSSDLNIATV
+581 EKIKWGTSDYGIATV
-596 ENGTVYGI
+596 ANGTVYGLKTGKATV
-604 RTGKVTITAT
+604 TGKV
-614 VGKKKHT
+614 GKKTYTCK
-621 SEVTVIR
+621 VTVVR
-628 NPETETKTRAADIS
+628 NPDTETKTKAADVS

-653 KVLYKSSTKSGLLK
+653 KVLYKSSAKTGLLK
-667 TDLPVIVKGKTYK
+667 TNLPVVVKDKTYK
-680 VVNNG
+680 VINNG

-699 SIDDASIVGFE
+699 SYGDASIVAFN
-710 DSINVYFKNGKKSS
+710 DSINIYLKNGKKTS
-724 IKEVGNYSILASRKN
+724 IKEVGNYSILASRKD
-739 QAILYDADNQN
+739 QAILYDAYNQN

-757 KIYSNDYALTGAEIT
+757 KVYSNDYALTSAEIT
-772 NKNNVV
+772 KKNNVV
-778 LTADDTVSLYRNG
+778 LTAGDVVSLYKDG
-791 EIVPTNSNFKDN
+791 QIIPTNSNYKDN

-817 HTVYNGKKTSELKN
+817 HTVYNGKKKTELKG

-838 YELSVSRYP
+838 YELTVSRYP

-879 CAIVQLKNGKYE
+879 CAIVQLKNNKYE

-901 KSSYPRL
+901 KESYPRL

-932 KEALSDV
+932 KEALSDI

-944 EKAAIVFD
+944 ETAAIVFD

-973 MKEIYSIEKEIVLHD
+973 MKEIYSIEKEIVLHE
-988 EGYFTIGDQYYTLTG
+988 EGYFTIGDKYYTLTG

>member
-19 SSSDNHEIK
+19 SSSDNHDVK
-28 KTSFMKEGKNSLYA
+28 KSSFMKEGKNSLYA

-56 KTYTPFEGGYLVTNE
+56 KAYTPFEGGYLVTDAN
-71 SDQTGYISNT
+71 DQTGYISNT
-81 GKTIIKPGRYTSL
+81 GKTIVKPGRYTSL
-94 KTQGNMLVGESQPQT
+94 KTQGNMLVGETQPQT
-109 GLYLSASSL
+109 RLYLSASTL
-118 NMTENTLTQVFAN
+118 EMTENTLTQVFAN

-136 STNDNDVIDI
+136 STNDNDVINI
-146 NQEGYVYAKHAGT
+146 NQQGYVYAKHAGT
-159 ATLTATKDNASV
+159 AVLTATKDNASV
-171 TCVIKVEALHP
+171 TCVIKVKALHP
-182 YLSQES
+182 YFDHDS
-188 LDVYTSEPAT
+188 LDVYTLEPAT
-198 LTVNDFGARTIEWK
+198 LTVNDYGARTIKWK
-212 SKDPKIATVDNGV
+212 SKDPKIATVENGV
-225 IQGLKPGKTTIIAK
+225 IQGLKPGTTTISAK

-244 LKCKIKV
+244 LECKVKV
-251 KRKTLKISQNEATL
+251 KRKTFKISHKEATF
-265 YTGEEGQYGIENAY
+265 YVGDEGQLGIENAY

-286 SNANVVT
+286 SNAAVAT
-293 VADGHIWAI
+293 VANGHIWTMS
-302 NPGKATIKATS
+302 PGKATLKATS
-313 NGQTVKS
+313 NGQTVKCV
-320 KVTVKKRTQRL
+320 VTVKKRVPRL

-340 EQKVVLNVLDKK
+340 DQKAVLNILDKA
-352 NPEEV
+352 NPEDV

-387 AKVGKKKY
+387 AKIGKKKY
-395 KATITVK
+395 KATVTVK
-402 KRQIKINPSKTTIEK
+402 KRQIKINPAKTTIEK
-417 DQHIFLQ
+417 NQHIFLQ
-424 VLNKK
+424 LLNKK

-441 QVVIVAPDTGEI
+441 KVVIVAQSGEI
-453 AGVKPGKATITVQ
+453 AGVKPGKATITAQV
-466 AGNQKAKAKIT
+466 GKQKAKAEIT

-494 ESDYGLSIN
+494 ESDEALSIN
-503 NYENQKVKWTTS
+503 NYENQKVEWSSS
-515 DKTIAIVD
+515 DKSIATVE
-523 NGTIHANKAGKV
+523 NGIIHAKKEGTV
-535 TITATIDKKDYTCD
+535 TITATIDKKDYTCK

-571 GQLSVTNVNP
+571 GQLTITNVDP
-581 EEVKWDSSDLNIATV
+581 EKIKWDTSDYGIATV
-596 ENGTVYGI
+596 ANGTVYGMKTGKATI
-604 RTGKVTITAT
+604 TGKV
-614 VGKKKHT
+614 GKKTYTCK
-621 SEVTVIR
+621 VTVVR
-628 NPETETKTRAADIS
+628 NPDTETKTKAADIS

-653 KVLYKSSTKSGLLK
+653 KVLYKSSTKTGLLK
-667 TDLPVIVKGKTYK
+667 TNLPVVVKDKTYK
-680 VVNNG
+680 VINNG
-685 KTLYAGKKKVYYAS
+685 KTIYEGKKKVYYAS
-699 SIDDASIVGFE
+699 SYEDASIVAFN
-710 DSINVYFKNGKKSS
+710 DSINIYLKNGKKTS
-724 IKEVGNYSILASRKN
+724 IKEVGNYSILASRKD
-739 QAILYDADNQN
+739 QAILYDAYNKN
-750 TLAVIGT
+750 TLGVIGT
-757 KIYSNDYALTGAEIT
+757 KVYSNEYALTRAEIT
-772 NKNNVV
+772 KRNNVV
-778 LTADDTVSLYRNG
+778 LTAGDVVSLYKDG
-791 EIVPTNSNFKDN
+791 QIIPTNSNYKDD

-817 HTVYNGKKTSELKN
+817 HTVYNGKKTTELKG

-838 YELSVSRYP
+838 YELTVSRYP

-879 CAIVQLKNGKYE
+879 CAIVQLKNNKYE

-901 KSSYPRL
+901 KESYPRL

-932 KEALSDV
+932 KEALSDI

-944 EKAAIVFD
+944 ETAAIVFD

-966 IYDVDND
+966 IYDVDNG
-973 MKEIYSIEKEIVLHD
+973 MKEIYSIEKEIVLHE
-988 EGYFTIGDQYYTLTG
+988 EGYFTIGDKYYTLTG